1 MIRKLIKRPVA
12 VSMVLFAVAVLGAVS
27 IKLIP
32 VSLMPDVDIPQITVQ
47 VKVEGSS
54 AREIDQY
61 LQSLRRELM
70 QIPSLTDIRSQSE
83 SGVGIIRLSFEYGTD
98 IDFTFVDVNERID
111 RSLSSLP
118 DGTERPKAIKS
129 SATDIPAFFV
139 NMTVDDSSRVMEM
152 SRLAAN
158 VISKRIEQIPE
169 VAMVDLSGLVFPELL
184 IIPDNEKLTAI
195 GATPAMLAN
204 AIESNNIQL
213 GNISIRDGQ
222 YHWNV
227 RFQSE
232 LTSKEDIEKIRINI
246 GGRIYLFEEL
256 ADIIE
261 QPGADNCLIRSDG
274 DRAVSMAIIKQSDAR
289 MNTLREALYDRIERF
304 EKDYPGVQFTIT
316 RDQTE
321 LLRYTIE
328 NLEQN
333 LLAGIILAS
342 IVILLFMR
350 NFRFSLLIIP
360 TIIVSLLTSM
370 LALYL
375 IGISINIISLAG
387 LILSV
392 GMMVDNSIIVID
404 NITQRW
410 ERGDTLEDAV
420 AIGSGEV
427 FAPMLSSILTN
438 CAVFVPLV
446 FLSGIAGEIF
456 FDQAVAITVGL
467 FASLLFAVLVVP
479 VYYYALYRRRGMK
492 MDNKYLS
499 RIAKYIELGPAYEKA
514 LKWTFRHAGIVMTL
528 MIVSIPLSG
537 VLFMVLDKSTF
548 PPVTKS
554 DILLNIDWNSPLTIE
569 ENDLRSRNLVA
580 ALSPHTAQS
589 TQMSGTQQFLMPH
602 TRDMSKSEAQIY
614 LMARTPA
621 GLDSIISET
630 AEYMKTQHHTAAFS
644 FSDAGNL
651 FTLMFSD
658 DASKLTVQI
667 SGRDG
672 KTPEPDKLNTIIDEI
687 CEAVPGV
694 DHSPIRWQEQVML
707 TVDVE
712 KMALYNISYSEV
724 MSTLRKFTRED
735 HIFSIA
741 TGDYSIPVVM
751 GDSHSSS
758 HLLSGS
764 VRNRDG
770 ADIPLSNFIT
780 ESRSRD
786 LKTIVSGMSGN
797 FYPLELDIPDDVVPE
812 VMEASRELSVEDGT
826 FDVAFSGSYF
836 SSRETINELI
846 LIAIVS
852 ILLLY
857 FILAAQFE
865 SLIQPMIILSEIVV
879 DIFGA
884 LLLLWI
890 CGAGINAMSM
900 IGIVVMSGIVIND
913 SILKVDTINRL
924 RKENGYSLLRAIM
937 TGGSRRLNPILMT
950 TLTTVLAMVP
960 FLTKGDMGSDLQF
973 PLSIVMIGGMMVGLI
988 VSIFGIPLIYYF
1000 IYRKSDKARRR

>member
-54 AREIDQY
+54 AREMDEY
-61 LQSLRRELM
+61 LQPLRRQLM

-83 SGVGIIRLSFEYGTD
+83 SGVGIIRLSFDYGAD
-98 IDFTFVDVNERID
+98 IDFIFVEVNERID
-111 RSLSSLP
+111 RALSSLP
-118 DGTERPKAIKS
+118 EGAERPKALKS

-139 NMTVDDSSRVMEM
+139 NMTVRDTSRTMEL
-152 SRLAAN
+152 SRLASS

-169 VAMVDLSGLVFPELL
+169 VAMVDLSGLVFPEIL
-184 IIPDNEKLTAI
+184 IIPDIERLTAI
-195 GATPAMLAN
+195 GVTPERLSE
-204 AIESNNIQL
+204 AIEANNIRL
-213 GNISIRDGQ
+213 GNLSIRDGQ
-222 YHWNV
+222 YHWNI
-227 RFQSE
+227 RFNSE
-232 LTSKEDIEKIRINI
+232 INSKDDIENIRLNI
-246 GGRIYLFEEL
+246 GGRVYLFSDL
-256 ADIIE
+256 AEVIE
-261 QPGADNCLIRSDG
+261 QPASEDCLIRSDG
-274 DRAVSMAIIKQSDAR
+274 SRAVSMAIIKQSDAR
-289 MNTLREALYDRIERF
+289 MNTLQDELNGRIEEFR
-304 EKDYPGVQFTIT
+304 EDYPGVEFTVT

-333 LLAGIILAS
+333 LYAGIILAS

-370 LALYL
+370 LALFL
-375 IGISINIISLAG
+375 MGISINIISLAG

-410 ERGDTLEDAV
+410 ERGDNLEDAV

-467 FASLLFAVLVVP
+467 FSSLLFAVLVVP
-479 VYYYALYRRRGMK
+479 VYYYAMYRRRGRK
-492 MDNKYLS
+492 VDNKYLA
-499 RIAKYIELGPAYEKA
+499 RIDRFLELGPSYEKA
-514 LKWTFRHAGIVMTL
+514 LKWTFRHQGTVLTL
-528 MIVSIPLSG
+528 MAVSIPLS
-537 VLFMVLDKSTF
+537 VLLFMELDKSTF

-554 DILLNIDWNSPLTIE
+554 DIILNVDWNRPVTIA
-569 ENDLRSRNLVA
+569 ENDRRSTALVEA
-580 ALSPHTAQS
+580 VQPHTAQV
-589 TQMSGTQQFLMPH
+589 TQMCGTQQFLMPH
-602 TRDMSKSEAQIY
+602 TRDMSQSEAQIY
-614 LMARTPA
+614 FKARTA
-621 GLDSIISET
+621 EGLDSLMNG
-630 AEYMKTQHHTAAFS
+630 AAAFLREHYPDAS
-644 FSDAGNL
+644 FNFTDAGNL
-651 FTLMFSD
+651 FTLMFSSD
-658 DASKLTVQI
+658 GSKLTVQI

-672 KTPEPDKLNTIIDEI
+672 RTPEPDRLNSILADIG
-687 CEAVPGV
+687 EAAPDVYI
-694 DHSPIRWQEQVML
+694 SPISWQEQIML
-707 TVDVE
+707 VLDIE
-712 KMALYNISYSEV
+712 KMSLYGISYSDV
-724 MSTLRKFTRED
+724 LSTLRKRTRED
-735 HIFSIA
+735 NIFSIT
-741 TGDYSIPVVM
+741 TGDYSIPVVV
-751 GDSHSSS
+751 GDRDRSPD
-758 HLLSGS
+758 LLNGS

-770 ADIPLSNFIT
+770 ADIPLSAFIT
-780 ESRSRD
+780 EGRSRD

-797 FYPLELDIPDDVVPE
+797 FYPLELDIPDSEVPG
-812 VMEASRELSVEDGT
+812 VMATARELSVEDGT
-826 FDVAFSGSYF
+826 WDVAFSGSYF
-836 SSRETINELI
+836 SSRETIRELMM
-846 LIAIVS
+846 IAVVA

-857 FILAAQFE
+857 LILAAQFE
-865 SLIQPMIILSEIVV
+865 SIIQPLIILSEIVV

-890 CGAGINAMSM
+890 CGGGINAMSM

-924 RKENGYSLLRAIM
+924 RKENGYGLLRAIM

-960 FLTKGDMGSDLQF
+960 FLTRGDMGSDLQY
-973 PLSIVMIGGMMVGLI
+973 PMSIVMIGGMIVGLI
-988 VSIFGIPLIYYF
+988 VSIFGIPLIYYR
-1000 IYRKSDKARRR
+1000 IYRKKSR

>member
-54 AREIDQY
+54 AREMDEY
-61 LQSLRRELM
+61 LQPLRRQLM

-83 SGVGIIRLSFEYGTD
+83 SGVGIIRLSFDYGAD
-98 IDFTFVDVNERID
+98 IDFIFVEVNERID
-111 RSLSSLP
+111 RALSSLP
-118 DGTERPKAIKS
+118 EGAERPKALKS

-139 NMTVDDSSRVMEM
+139 NMTVRDTSRTMEL
-152 SRLAAN
+152 SRLASS

-169 VAMVDLSGLVFPELL
+169 VAMVDLSGLVFPEIL
-184 IIPDNEKLTAI
+184 IIPDIERLTAI
-195 GATPAMLAN
+195 GVTPERLSE
-204 AIESNNIQL
+204 AIEANNIRL
-213 GNISIRDGQ
+213 GNLSIRDGQ
-222 YHWNV
+222 YHWNI
-227 RFQSE
+227 RFNSE
-232 LTSKEDIEKIRINI
+232 INSKDDIENIRLNI
-246 GGRIYLFEEL
+246 GGRVYLFSDL
-256 ADIIE
+256 AEVIE
-261 QPGADNCLIRSDG
+261 QPASEDCLIRSDG
-274 DRAVSMAIIKQSDAR
+274 SRAVSMAIIKQSDAR
-289 MNTLREALYDRIERF
+289 MNTLQDELNGRIEEFR
-304 EKDYPGVQFTIT
+304 EDYPGVEFTVT

-333 LLAGIILAS
+333 LYAGIILAS

-370 LALYL
+370 LALFL
-375 IGISINIISLAG
+375 MGISINIISLAG

-410 ERGDTLEDAV
+410 ERGDNLEDAV

-467 FASLLFAVLVVP
+467 FSSLLFAVLVVP
-479 VYYYALYRRRGMK
+479 VYYYAMYRRRGRK
-492 MDNKYLS
+492 VDNKYLA
-499 RIAKYIELGPAYEKA
+499 RIDRFLELGPSYEKA
-514 LKWTFRHAGIVMTL
+514 LKWTFRHQGIVLTL
-528 MIVSIPLSG
+528 MAVSVPLS
-537 VLFMVLDKSTF
+537 VLLFMELDKSTF

-554 DILLNIDWNSPLTIE
+554 DIILNVDWNRPVTIA
-569 ENDLRSRNLVA
+569 ENDRRSTALVEA
-580 ALSPHTAQS
+580 VQPHTAQV
-589 TQMSGTQQFLMPH
+589 TQMCGTQQFLMPH
-602 TRDMSKSEAQIY
+602 TRDMSQSEAQIY
-614 LMARTPA
+614 FKARTA
-621 GLDSIISET
+621 EGLDSLMNG
-630 AEYMKTQHHTAAFS
+630 AAAFLRERYPDAS
-644 FSDAGNL
+644 FNFTDAGNL
-651 FTLMFSD
+651 FTLMFSSD
-658 DASKLTVQI
+658 GSKLTVQI

-672 KTPEPDKLNTIIDEI
+672 RTPEPDRLNSILADIG
-687 CEAVPGV
+687 EAAPDVYI
-694 DHSPIRWQEQVML
+694 SPISWQEQIML
-707 TVDVE
+707 VLDIE
-712 KMALYNISYSEV
+712 KMSLYGISYSDV
-724 MSTLRKFTRED
+724 LSTLRKRTRED
-735 HIFSIA
+735 NIFSIT
-741 TGDYSIPVVM
+741 TGDYSIPVVV
-751 GDSHSSS
+751 GDRDRSPD
-758 HLLSGS
+758 LLNGS

-770 ADIPLSNFIT
+770 ADIPLSAFIT
-780 ESRSRD
+780 EGRSRD

-797 FYPLELDIPDDVVPE
+797 FYPLELDLPDSEVPG
-812 VMEASRELSVEDGT
+812 VMATARELSVEDGT
-826 FDVAFSGSYF
+826 WDVAFSGSYF
-836 SSRETINELI
+836 SSRETIRELMM
-846 LIAIVS
+846 IAVVA

-857 FILAAQFE
+857 LILAAQFE
-865 SLIQPMIILSEIVV
+865 SIIQPLIILSEIVV

-890 CGAGINAMSM
+890 CGGGINAMSM

-924 RKENGYSLLRAIM
+924 RKENGYGLLRAIM

-960 FLTKGDMGSDLQF
+960 FLTRGDMGSDLQY
-973 PLSIVMIGGMMVGLI
+973 PMSIVMIGGMIVGLI
-988 VSIFGIPLIYYF
+988 VSIFGIPLIYYR
-1000 IYRKSDKARRR
+1000 IYRKKSR

>member
-27 IKLIP
+27 LKLIP

-54 AREIDQY
+54 AREMDEY
-61 LQSLRRELM
+61 LQPLRRQLM

-83 SGVGIIRLSFEYGTD
+83 SGVGIIRLSFDYGAD
-98 IDFTFVDVNERID
+98 IDFIFVEVNERID
-111 RSLSSLP
+111 RALSSLP
-118 DGTERPKAIKS
+118 EGAERPKALKS

-139 NMTVDDSSRVMEM
+139 NMTVRDTSRTMEL
-152 SRLAAN
+152 SRLASS

-169 VAMVDLSGLVFPELL
+169 VAMVDLSGLVFPEIL
-184 IIPDNEKLTAI
+184 IIPDIERLTAI
-195 GATPAMLAN
+195 GVTPERLSE
-204 AIESNNIQL
+204 AIEANNIRL
-213 GNISIRDGQ
+213 GNLSIRDGQ
-222 YHWNV
+222 YHWNI
-227 RFQSE
+227 RFNSE
-232 LTSKEDIEKIRINI
+232 INSKDDIENIRLNI
-246 GGRIYLFEEL
+246 GGRVYLFSDL
-256 ADIIE
+256 AEVIE
-261 QPGADNCLIRSDG
+261 QPASEDCLIRSDG
-274 DRAVSMAIIKQSDAR
+274 SRAVSMAIIKQSDAR
-289 MNTLREALYDRIERF
+289 MNTLQDELNGRIEEFR
-304 EKDYPGVQFTIT
+304 EDYPGVEFTVT

-333 LLAGIILAS
+333 LYAGIILAS

-370 LALYL
+370 LALFL
-375 IGISINIISLAG
+375 MGISINIISLAG

-410 ERGDTLEDAV
+410 ERGDNLEDAV

-467 FASLLFAVLVVP
+467 FSSLLFAVLVVP
-479 VYYYALYRRRGMK
+479 VYYYAMYRRRGRK
-492 MDNKYLS
+492 MDNKYLA
-499 RIAKYIELGPAYEKA
+499 RIDRFLELGPSYEKA
-514 LKWTFRHAGIVMTL
+514 LKWTFRHQGIVLTL
-528 MIVSIPLSG
+528 MAVSVPLS
-537 VLFMVLDKSTF
+537 VLLFMELDKSTF

-554 DILLNIDWNSPLTIE
+554 DIILNVDWNRPVTIA
-569 ENDLRSRNLVA
+569 ENDRRSTALVE
-580 ALSPHTAQS
+580 SVQPHTAQV
-589 TQMSGTQQFLMPH
+589 TQMCGTQQFLMPH
-602 TRDMSKSEAQIY
+602 TRDMSQSEAQIY
-614 LMARTPA
+614 FKARTA
-621 GLDSIISET
+621 EGLDSLMNG
-630 AEYMKTQHHTAAFS
+630 AAAFLREHYPDAS
-644 FSDAGNL
+644 FNFTDAGNL
-651 FTLMFSD
+651 FTLMFSSD
-658 DASKLTVQI
+658 GSKLTVQI

-672 KTPEPDKLNTIIDEI
+672 RTPEPDRLNSILADIG
-687 CEAVPGV
+687 EAAPDVYI
-694 DHSPIRWQEQVML
+694 SPISWQEQIML
-707 TVDVE
+707 VLDIE
-712 KMALYNISYSEV
+712 KMSLYGISYSDV
-724 MSTLRKFTRED
+724 LSTLRKRTRED
-735 HIFSIA
+735 NIFSIT
-741 TGDYSIPVVM
+741 TGDYSIPVVV
-751 GDSHSSS
+751 GDRDRSPD
-758 HLLSGS
+758 LLNGS

-770 ADIPLSNFIT
+770 ADIPLSSFIT
-780 ESRSRD
+780 EGRSRD

-797 FYPLELDIPDDVVPE
+797 FYPLELDIPDSEVPG
-812 VMEASRELSVEDGT
+812 VMATARELSVEDGT
-826 FDVAFSGSYF
+826 WDVAFSGSYF
-836 SSRETINELI
+836 SSRETIRELMM
-846 LIAIVS
+846 IAVVA

-857 FILAAQFE
+857 LILAAQFE
-865 SLIQPMIILSEIVV
+865 SIIQPLIILSEIVV

-890 CGAGINAMSM
+890 CGGGINAMSM

-924 RKENGYSLLRAIM
+924 RKENGYGLLRAIM

-960 FLTKGDMGSDLQF
+960 FLTRGDMGSDLQY
-973 PLSIVMIGGMMVGLI
+973 PMSIVMIGGMIVGLI
-988 VSIFGIPLIYYF
+988 VSIFGIPLIYYR
-1000 IYRKSDKARRR
+1000 IYRKKSR

>member
-54 AREIDQY
+54 AREMDEY
-61 LQSLRRELM
+61 LQPLRRQLM

-83 SGVGIIRLSFEYGTD
+83 SGVGIIRLSFDYGAD
-98 IDFTFVDVNERID
+98 IDFIFVEVNERID
-111 RSLSSLP
+111 RAMSSLP
-118 DGTERPKAIKS
+118 EGAERPKALKS

-139 NMTVDDSSRVMEM
+139 NMTVRDTSRTMEL
-152 SRLAAN
+152 SRLASS

-169 VAMVDLSGLVFPELL
+169 VAMVDLSGLVFPEIL
-184 IIPDNEKLTAI
+184 IIPDIDRLTAI
-195 GATPAMLAN
+195 GVTPERLSE
-204 AIESNNIQL
+204 AIEANNIRL
-213 GNISIRDGQ
+213 GNLSIRDGQ
-222 YHWNV
+222 YHWNI
-227 RFQSE
+227 RFNSE
-232 LTSKEDIEKIRINI
+232 INSKDDIENIRLNI
-246 GGRIYLFEEL
+246 GGRVYRFSEL
-256 ADIIE
+256 AEVIE
-261 QPGADNCLIRSDG
+261 QPASEDCLIRSDG
-274 DRAVSMAIIKQSDAR
+274 SRAVSMAIIKQSDAR
-289 MNTLREALYDRIERF
+289 MNTLQDELNDRIEEFRD
-304 EKDYPGVQFTIT
+304 DYPGVEFTVT

-333 LLAGIILAS
+333 LYAGIILAS

-360 TIIVSLLTSM
+360 TIVVSLLTSM
-370 LALYL
+370 LALFL
-375 IGISINIISLAG
+375 MGISINIISLAG

-467 FASLLFAVLVVP
+467 FSSLLFAVLVVP
-479 VYYYALYRRRGMK
+479 VYYYAMYRRRGRK
-492 MDNKYLS
+492 MDNKYLA
-499 RIAKYIELGPAYEKA
+499 RIDRFLELGPSYEKA
-514 LKWTFRHAGIVMTL
+514 LKWTFRHQGIVLTL
-528 MIVSIPLSG
+528 MAVSIPLS
-537 VLFMVLDKSTF
+537 VLLFMELDKSTF

-554 DILLNIDWNSPLTIE
+554 DIVLNVDWNRPVTIT
-569 ENDLRSRNLVA
+569 ENDRRSTTLVEA
-580 ALSPHTAQS
+580 VKPHTAQV
-589 TQMSGTQQFLMPH
+589 TQMCGTQQFLMPH
-602 TRDMSKSEAQIY
+602 TRDMSQSEAQIY
-614 LMARTPA
+614 FRAHTA
-621 GLDSIISET
+621 EGLDSLMNE
-630 AEYMKTQHHTAAFS
+630 AAAFLKEHYPDAS
-644 FSDAGNL
+644 FNFTDAGNL
-651 FTLMFSD
+651 FTLMFSSD
-658 DASKLTVQI
+658 GSKLTVQI

-672 KTPEPDKLNTIIDEI
+672 RTPEPDRLNTILSEI
-687 CEAVPGV
+687 SEAAPDVYI
-694 DHSPIRWQEQVML
+694 SPVSWQEQIML
-707 TVDVE
+707 VLDIE
-712 KMALYNISYSEV
+712 KMSLYNISYSEV
-724 MSTLRKFTRED
+724 LSTLRKRTRED
-735 HIFSIA
+735 NIFSIT
-741 TGDYSIPVVM
+741 TGDYSIPVVV
-751 GDSHSSS
+751 GDENRSAD
-758 HLLSGS
+758 LLSGS
-764 VRNRDG
+764 IRNQDG
-770 ADIPLSNFIT
+770 ADIPLNAFIT
-780 ESRSRD
+780 EGRSRD

-797 FYPLELDIPDDVVPE
+797 FYPLELDIPDSQVPE
-812 VMEASRELSVEDGT
+812 VMAAARDISIEDGT
-826 FDVAFSGSYF
+826 WDVAFSGSYF
-836 SSRETINELI
+836 SSRETIRELMM
-846 LIAIVS
+846 IAVVA

-857 FILAAQFE
+857 LILAAQFE
-865 SLIQPMIILSEIVV
+865 SIIQPLIILSEIVV

-890 CGAGINAMSM
+890 CGGGINAMSM

-924 RKENGYSLLRAIM
+924 RKENGYGLLRAIM

-960 FLTKGDMGSDLQF
+960 FLTRGDMGSDLQY
-973 PLSIVMIGGMMVGLI
+973 PMSIVMIGGMIIGLI
-988 VSIFGIPLIYYF
+988 VSIFGIPLIYYR
-1000 IYRKSDKARRR
+1000 IYRKKRR

>member
-54 AREIDQY
+54 AREMDEY
-61 LQSLRRELM
+61 LQPLRRQLM

-83 SGVGIIRLSFEYGTD
+83 SGVGIIRLSFDYGAD
-98 IDFTFVDVNERID
+98 IDFIFVEVNERID
-111 RSLSSLP
+111 RAMSSLP
-118 DGTERPKAIKS
+118 EGAERPKALKS

-139 NMTVDDSSRVMEM
+139 NMTVRDTSRTMEL
-152 SRLAAN
+152 SRLASS

-169 VAMVDLSGLVFPELL
+169 VAMVDLSGLVFPEIL
-184 IIPDNEKLTAI
+184 IIPDIDRLTAI
-195 GATPAMLAN
+195 GVTPERLSE
-204 AIESNNIQL
+204 AIEANNIRL
-213 GNISIRDGQ
+213 GNLSIRDGQ
-222 YHWNV
+222 YHWNI
-227 RFQSE
+227 RFNSE
-232 LTSKEDIEKIRINI
+232 INSKDDIENIRLNI
-246 GGRIYLFEEL
+246 GGRVYRFSEL
-256 ADIIE
+256 AEVIE
-261 QPGADNCLIRSDG
+261 QPASEDCLIRSDG
-274 DRAVSMAIIKQSDAR
+274 SRAVSMAIIKQSDAR
-289 MNTLREALYDRIERF
+289 MNTLQDELNGRIEEFR
-304 EKDYPGVQFTIT
+304 EDYPGVEFTVT

-333 LLAGIILAS
+333 LYAGIILAS

-360 TIIVSLLTSM
+360 TIVVSLLTSM
-370 LALYL
+370 LALFL
-375 IGISINIISLAG
+375 MGISINIISLAG

-467 FASLLFAVLVVP
+467 FSSLLFAVLVVP
-479 VYYYALYRRRGMK
+479 VYYYAMYRRRGRK
-492 MDNKYLS
+492 MDNKYLA
-499 RIAKYIELGPAYEKA
+499 RIDRFLELGPSYEKA
-514 LKWTFRHAGIVMTL
+514 LKWTFRHQGIVLTL
-528 MIVSIPLSG
+528 MAVSIPLS
-537 VLFMVLDKSTF
+537 VLLFMELDKSTF

-554 DILLNIDWNSPLTIE
+554 DIVLNVDWNRPVTIT
-569 ENDLRSRNLVA
+569 ENDRRSTTLVEA
-580 ALSPHTAQS
+580 VKPHTAQV
-589 TQMSGTQQFLMPH
+589 TQMCGTQQFLMPH
-602 TRDMSKSEAQIY
+602 TRDMSQSEAQIY
-614 LMARTPA
+614 FRAHTA
-621 GLDSIISET
+621 EGLDSLMNE
-630 AEYMKTQHHTAAFS
+630 AAAFLREHYPDAS
-644 FSDAGNL
+644 FNFTDAGNL
-651 FTLMFSD
+651 FTLMFSSD
-658 DASKLTVQI
+658 GSKLTVQI

-672 KTPEPDKLNTIIDEI
+672 RTPEPDRLNTILSEI
-687 CEAVPGV
+687 SEAAPDVYI
-694 DHSPIRWQEQVML
+694 SPVSWQEQIML
-707 TVDVE
+707 VLDIE
-712 KMALYNISYSEV
+712 KMSLYNISYSEV
-724 MSTLRKFTRED
+724 LSTLRKRTRED
-735 HIFSIA
+735 NIFSIT
-741 TGDYSIPVVM
+741 TGDYSIPVVV
-751 GDSHSSS
+751 GDENRSAD
-758 HLLSGS
+758 LLSGS
-764 VRNRDG
+764 IRNQDG
-770 ADIPLSNFIT
+770 ADIPLSAFIT
-780 ESRSRD
+780 EGRSRD

-797 FYPLELDIPDDVVPE
+797 FYPLELDIPDSQVPE
-812 VMEASRELSVEDGT
+812 VMAAARDISIEDGT
-826 FDVAFSGSYF
+826 WDVAFSGSYF
-836 SSRETINELI
+836 SSRETIRELMM
-846 LIAIVS
+846 IAVVA

-857 FILAAQFE
+857 LILAAQFE
-865 SLIQPMIILSEIVV
+865 SIIQPLIILSEIVV

-890 CGAGINAMSM
+890 CGGGINAMSM

-924 RKENGYSLLRAIM
+924 RKENGYGLLRAIM

-960 FLTKGDMGSDLQF
+960 FLTRGDMGSDLQY
-973 PLSIVMIGGMMVGLI
+973 PMSIVMIGGMIIGLI
-988 VSIFGIPLIYYF
+988 VSIFGIPLIYYR
-1000 IYRKSDKARRR
+1000 IYRKKRR

>member
-54 AREIDQY
+54 AREMDEY
-61 LQSLRRELM
+61 LQPLRRQLM

-83 SGVGIIRLSFEYGTD
+83 SGVGIIRLSFDYGAD
-98 IDFTFVDVNERID
+98 IDFIFVEVNERID
-111 RSLSSLP
+111 RALSSLP
-118 DGTERPKAIKS
+118 EGAERPKALKS

-139 NMTVDDSSRVMEM
+139 NMTVRDTSRTMEL
-152 SRLAAN
+152 SRLASS

-169 VAMVDLSGLVFPELL
+169 VAMVDLSGLVFPEIL
-184 IIPDNEKLTAI
+184 IIPDIERLTAI
-195 GATPAMLAN
+195 GVTPERLSE
-204 AIESNNIQL
+204 AIEANNIRL
-213 GNISIRDGQ
+213 GNLSIRDGQ
-222 YHWNV
+222 YHWNI
-227 RFQSE
+227 RFNSE
-232 LTSKEDIEKIRINI
+232 INSKDDIENIRLNI
-246 GGRIYLFEEL
+246 GGRVYLFSDL
-256 ADIIE
+256 AEVIE
-261 QPGADNCLIRSDG
+261 QPASEDCLIRSDG
-274 DRAVSMAIIKQSDAR
+274 SRAVSMAIIKQSDAR
-289 MNTLREALYDRIERF
+289 MNTLQDELNGRIEEFR
-304 EKDYPGVQFTIT
+304 EDYPGVEFTVT

-333 LLAGIILAS
+333 LYAGIILAS

-370 LALYL
+370 LALFL
-375 IGISINIISLAG
+375 MGISINIISLAG

-410 ERGDTLEDAV
+410 ERGDNLEDAV

-467 FASLLFAVLVVP
+467 FSSLLFAVLVVP
-479 VYYYALYRRRGMK
+479 VYYYAMYRRRGRK
-492 MDNKYLS
+492 MDNKYLA
-499 RIAKYIELGPAYEKA
+499 RIDRFLEMGPSYEKA
-514 LKWTFRHAGIVMTL
+514 LKWTFRHQGIVLTL
-528 MIVSIPLSG
+528 MAVSVPLS
-537 VLFMVLDKSTF
+537 VLLFMELDKSTF

-554 DILLNIDWNSPLTIE
+554 DIILNVDWNRPVTIA
-569 ENDLRSRNLVA
+569 ENDRRSTALVE
-580 ALSPHTAQS
+580 SVQPHTAQV
-589 TQMSGTQQFLMPH
+589 TQMCGTQQFLMPH
-602 TRDMSKSEAQIY
+602 TRDMSQSEAQIY
-614 LMARTPA
+614 FKARTA
-621 GLDSIISET
+621 EGLDSLMNG
-630 AEYMKTQHHTAAFS
+630 AAAFLREHYPDAS
-644 FSDAGNL
+644 FNFTDAGNL
-651 FTLMFSD
+651 FTLMFSSD
-658 DASKLTVQI
+658 GSKLTVQI

-672 KTPEPDKLNTIIDEI
+672 RTPEPDRLNSILADIG
-687 CEAVPGV
+687 EAAPDVYI
-694 DHSPIRWQEQVML
+694 SPISWQEQIML
-707 TVDVE
+707 VLDIE
-712 KMALYNISYSEV
+712 KMSLYGISYSDV
-724 MSTLRKFTRED
+724 LSTLRKRTRED
-735 HIFSIA
+735 NIFSIT
-741 TGDYSIPVVM
+741 TGDYSIPVVV
-751 GDSHSSS
+751 GDRDRSPD
-758 HLLSGS
+758 LLNGS

-770 ADIPLSNFIT
+770 ADIPLSSFIT
-780 ESRSRD
+780 EGRSRD

-797 FYPLELDIPDDVVPE
+797 FYPLELDIPDSEVPG
-812 VMEASRELSVEDGT
+812 VMATARELSVEDGT
-826 FDVAFSGSYF
+826 WDVAFSGSYF
-836 SSRETINELI
+836 SSRETIRELMM
-846 LIAIVS
+846 IAVVA

-857 FILAAQFE
+857 LILAAQFE
-865 SLIQPMIILSEIVV
+865 SIIQPLIILSEIVV

-890 CGAGINAMSM
+890 CGGGINAMSM

-924 RKENGYSLLRAIM
+924 RKENGYGLLRAIM

-960 FLTKGDMGSDLQF
+960 FLTRGDMGSDLQY
-973 PLSIVMIGGMMVGLI
+973 PMSIVMIGGMIVGLI
-988 VSIFGIPLIYYF
+988 VSIFGIPLIYYR
-1000 IYRKSDKARRR
+1000 IYRKKSR

>member
-54 AREIDQY
+54 AREMDEY
-61 LQSLRRELM
+61 LQPLRRQLM

-83 SGVGIIRLSFEYGTD
+83 SGVGIIRLSFDYGAD
-98 IDFTFVDVNERID
+98 IDFIFVEVNERID
-111 RSLSSLP
+111 RALSSLP
-118 DGTERPKAIKS
+118 EGAERPKALKS

-139 NMTVDDSSRVMEM
+139 NMTVRDTSRTMEL
-152 SRLAAN
+152 SRLASS

-169 VAMVDLSGLVFPELL
+169 VAMVDLSGLVFPEIL
-184 IIPDNEKLTAI
+184 IIPDIERLTAI
-195 GATPAMLAN
+195 GVTPERLSE
-204 AIESNNIQL
+204 AIEANNIRL
-213 GNISIRDGQ
+213 GNLSIRDGQ
-222 YHWNV
+222 YHWNI
-227 RFQSE
+227 RFNSE
-232 LTSKEDIEKIRINI
+232 INSKDDIENIRLNI
-246 GGRIYLFEEL
+246 GGRVYLFSDL
-256 ADIIE
+256 AEVIE
-261 QPGADNCLIRSDG
+261 QPASEDCLIRSDG
-274 DRAVSMAIIKQSDAR
+274 SRAVSMAIIKQSDAR
-289 MNTLREALYDRIERF
+289 MNTLQDELNGRIEEFR
-304 EKDYPGVQFTIT
+304 EDYPGVEFTVT

-333 LLAGIILAS
+333 LYAGIILAS

-370 LALYL
+370 LALFL
-375 IGISINIISLAG
+375 MGISINIISLAG

-410 ERGDTLEDAV
+410 ERGDNLEDAV

-467 FASLLFAVLVVP
+467 FSSLLFAVLVVP
-479 VYYYALYRRRGMK
+479 VYYYAMYRRRGRK
-492 MDNKYLS
+492 VDNKYLA
-499 RIAKYIELGPAYEKA
+499 RIDRFLELGPSYEKA
-514 LKWTFRHAGIVMTL
+514 LKWTFRHQGIVLTL
-528 MIVSIPLSG
+528 MAVSIPLS
-537 VLFMVLDKSTF
+537 VLLFMELDKSTF

-554 DILLNIDWNSPLTIE
+554 DIILNVDWNRPVTIA
-569 ENDLRSRNLVA
+569 ENDRRSTALVE
-580 ALSPHTAQS
+580 SVQPHTAQV
-589 TQMSGTQQFLMPH
+589 TQMCGTQQFLMPH
-602 TRDMSKSEAQIY
+602 TRDMSQSEAQIY
-614 LMARTPA
+614 FKARTA
-621 GLDSIISET
+621 EGLDSLMNG
-630 AEYMKTQHHTAAFS
+630 AAAFLREHYPDAS
-644 FSDAGNL
+644 FNFTDAGNL
-651 FTLMFSD
+651 FTLMFSSD
-658 DASKLTVQI
+658 GSKLTVQI

-672 KTPEPDKLNTIIDEI
+672 RTPEPDRLNSILADIG
-687 CEAVPGV
+687 EAAPDVYI
-694 DHSPIRWQEQVML
+694 SPISWQEQIML
-707 TVDVE
+707 VLDIE
-712 KMALYNISYSEV
+712 KMSLYGISYSDV
-724 MSTLRKFTRED
+724 LSTLRKRTRED
-735 HIFSIA
+735 NIFSIT
-741 TGDYSIPVVM
+741 TGDYSIPVVV
-751 GDSHSSS
+751 GDRDRSPD
-758 HLLSGS
+758 LLNGS

-770 ADIPLSNFIT
+770 ADIPLNSFIT
-780 ESRSRD
+780 EGRSRD

-797 FYPLELDIPDDVVPE
+797 FYPLELDIPDSEVPG
-812 VMEASRELSVEDGT
+812 VMATARELSIEDGT
-826 FDVAFSGSYF
+826 WDVAFSGSYF
-836 SSRETINELI
+836 SSRETIRELMM
-846 LIAIVS
+846 IAVVA

-857 FILAAQFE
+857 LILAAQFE
-865 SLIQPMIILSEIVV
+865 SIIQPLIILSEIVV

-890 CGAGINAMSM
+890 CGGGINAMSM

-924 RKENGYSLLRAIM
+924 RKENGYGLLRAIM

-960 FLTKGDMGSDLQF
+960 FLTRGDMGSDLQY
-973 PLSIVMIGGMMVGLI
+973 PMSIVMIGGMIVGLI
-988 VSIFGIPLIYYF
+988 VSIFGIPLIYYR
-1000 IYRKSDKARRR
+1000 IYRKKSR

>member
-54 AREIDQY
+54 AREMDEY
-61 LQSLRRELM
+61 LQPLRRQLM

-83 SGVGIIRLSFEYGTD
+83 SGVGIIRLSFDYGAD
-98 IDFTFVDVNERID
+98 IDFIFVEVNERID
-111 RSLSSLP
+111 RALSSLP
-118 DGTERPKAIKS
+118 EGAERPKALKS

-139 NMTVDDSSRVMEM
+139 NMTVRDTSRTMEL
-152 SRLAAN
+152 SRLASS

-169 VAMVDLSGLVFPELL
+169 VAMVDLSGLVFPEIL
-184 IIPDNEKLTAI
+184 IIPDIERLTAI
-195 GATPAMLAN
+195 GVTPERLSE
-204 AIESNNIQL
+204 AIEANNIRL
-213 GNISIRDGQ
+213 GNLSIRDGQ
-222 YHWNV
+222 YHWNI
-227 RFQSE
+227 RFNSE
-232 LTSKEDIEKIRINI
+232 INSKDDIENIRLNI
-246 GGRIYLFEEL
+246 GGRVYLFSDL
-256 ADIIE
+256 AEVIE
-261 QPGADNCLIRSDG
+261 QPASEDCLIRSDG
-274 DRAVSMAIIKQSDAR
+274 SRAVSMAIIKQSDAR
-289 MNTLREALYDRIERF
+289 MNTLQDELNGRIEEFR
-304 EKDYPGVQFTIT
+304 EDYPGVEFTVT

-333 LLAGIILAS
+333 LYAGIILAS

-360 TIIVSLLTSM
+360 TIVVSLLTSM
-370 LALYL
+370 LALFL
-375 IGISINIISLAG
+375 MGISINIISLAG

-467 FASLLFAVLVVP
+467 FSSLLFAVLVVP
-479 VYYYALYRRRGMK
+479 VYYYAMYRRRGRK
-492 MDNKYLS
+492 MDNKYLA
-499 RIAKYIELGPAYEKA
+499 RIDRFLELGPSYEKA
-514 LKWTFRHAGIVMTL
+514 LKWTFRHQGIVLTL
-528 MIVSIPLSG
+528 MAVSIPLS
-537 VLFMVLDKSTF
+537 VLLFMELDKSTF

-554 DILLNIDWNSPLTIE
+554 DIVLNVDWNRPVTIT
-569 ENDLRSRNLVA
+569 ENDRRSTTLVEA
-580 ALSPHTAQS
+580 VKPHTAQV
-589 TQMSGTQQFLMPH
+589 TQMCGTQQFLMPH
-602 TRDMSKSEAQIY
+602 TRDMSQSEAQIY
-614 LMARTPA
+614 FRAHTA
-621 GLDSIISET
+621 EGLDSLMNE
-630 AEYMKTQHHTAAFS
+630 AAAFLREHYPDAS
-644 FSDAGNL
+644 FNFTDAGNL
-651 FTLMFSD
+651 FTLMFSSD
-658 DASKLTVQI
+658 GSKLTVQI

-672 KTPEPDKLNTIIDEI
+672 RTPEPDRLNSILADIG
-687 CEAVPGV
+687 EAAPDVYI
-694 DHSPIRWQEQVML
+694 SPISWQEQIML
-707 TVDVE
+707 VLDIE
-712 KMALYNISYSEV
+712 KMSLYGISYSDV
-724 MSTLRKFTRED
+724 LSTLRKRTRED
-735 HIFSIA
+735 NIFSIT
-741 TGDYSIPVVM
+741 TGDYSIPVVV
-751 GDSHSSS
+751 GDRDRSPD
-758 HLLSGS
+758 LLNGS

-770 ADIPLSNFIT
+770 ADIPLSSFIT
-780 ESRSRD
+780 EGRSRD

-797 FYPLELDIPDDVVPE
+797 FYPLELDIPDSEVPG
-812 VMEASRELSVEDGT
+812 VMATARELSVEDGT
-826 FDVAFSGSYF
+826 WDVAFSGSYF
-836 SSRETINELI
+836 SSRETIRELMM
-846 LIAIVS
+846 IAVVA

-857 FILAAQFE
+857 LILAAQFE
-865 SLIQPMIILSEIVV
+865 SIIQPLIILSEIVV

-890 CGAGINAMSM
+890 CGGGINAMSM

-924 RKENGYSLLRAIM
+924 RKENGYGLLRAIM

-960 FLTKGDMGSDLQF
+960 FLTRGDMGSDLQY
-973 PLSIVMIGGMMVGLI
+973 PMSIVMIGGMIVGLI
-988 VSIFGIPLIYYF
+988 VSIFGIPLIYYR
-1000 IYRKSDKARRR
+1000 IYRKKSR

>member
-54 AREIDQY
+54 AREMDEY
-61 LQSLRRELM
+61 LQPLRRQLM

-83 SGVGIIRLSFEYGTD
+83 SGVGIIRLSFDYGAD
-98 IDFTFVDVNERID
+98 IDFIFVEVNERID
-111 RSLSSLP
+111 RAMSSLP
-118 DGTERPKAIKS
+118 EGAERPKALKS

-139 NMTVDDSSRVMEM
+139 NMTVRDTSRTMEL
-152 SRLAAN
+152 SRLASS

-169 VAMVDLSGLVFPELL
+169 VAMVDLSGLVFPEIL
-184 IIPDNEKLTAI
+184 IIPDIDRLTAI
-195 GATPAMLAN
+195 GVTPERLSE
-204 AIESNNIQL
+204 AIEANNIRL
-213 GNISIRDGQ
+213 GNLSIRDGQ
-222 YHWNV
+222 YHWNI
-227 RFQSE
+227 RFNSE
-232 LTSKEDIEKIRINI
+232 INSKDDIENIRLNI
-246 GGRIYLFEEL
+246 GGRVYRFSEL
-256 ADIIE
+256 AEVIE
-261 QPGADNCLIRSDG
+261 QPASEDCLIRSDG
-274 DRAVSMAIIKQSDAR
+274 SRAVSMAIIKQSDAR
-289 MNTLREALYDRIERF
+289 MNTLQDELNDRIEEFRD
-304 EKDYPGVQFTIT
+304 DYPGVEFTVT

-333 LLAGIILAS
+333 LYAGIILAS

-360 TIIVSLLTSM
+360 TIVVSLLTSM
-370 LALYL
+370 LALFL
-375 IGISINIISLAG
+375 MGISINIISLAG

-467 FASLLFAVLVVP
+467 FSSLLFAVLVVP
-479 VYYYALYRRRGMK
+479 VYYYAMYRRRGRK
-492 MDNKYLS
+492 MDNKYLA
-499 RIAKYIELGPAYEKA
+499 RIDRFLELGPSYEKA
-514 LKWTFRHAGIVMTL
+514 LKWTFRHQGIVLTL
-528 MIVSIPLSG
+528 MAVSIPLS
-537 VLFMVLDKSTF
+537 VLLFMELDKSTF

-554 DILLNIDWNSPLTIE
+554 DIVLNVDWNRPVTIT
-569 ENDLRSRNLVA
+569 ENDRRSTTLVEA
-580 ALSPHTAQS
+580 VKPHTAQV
-589 TQMSGTQQFLMPH
+589 TQMCGTQQFLMPH
-602 TRDMSKSEAQIY
+602 TRDMSQSEAQIY
-614 LMARTPA
+614 FRAHTA
-621 GLDSIISET
+621 EGLDSLMNE
-630 AEYMKTQHHTAAFS
+630 AAAFLREHYPDAS
-644 FSDAGNL
+644 FNFTDAGNL
-651 FTLMFSD
+651 FTLMFSSD
-658 DASKLTVQI
+658 GSKLTVQI

-672 KTPEPDKLNTIIDEI
+672 RTPEPDRLNTILSEI
-687 CEAVPGV
+687 SEAAPDVYI
-694 DHSPIRWQEQVML
+694 SPVSWQEQIML
-707 TVDVE
+707 VLDIE
-712 KMALYNISYSEV
+712 KMSLYNISYSEV
-724 MSTLRKFTRED
+724 LSTLRKRTRED
-735 HIFSIA
+735 NIFSIT
-741 TGDYSIPVVM
+741 TGDYSIPVVV
-751 GDSHSSS
+751 GDENRSAD
-758 HLLSGS
+758 LLSGS
-764 VRNRDG
+764 IRNQDG
-770 ADIPLSNFIT
+770 ADIPLSAFIT
-780 ESRSRD
+780 EGRSRD

-797 FYPLELDIPDDVVPE
+797 FYPLELDIPDSQVPE
-812 VMEASRELSVEDGT
+812 VMAAARNISIEDGT
-826 FDVAFSGSYF
+826 WDVAFSGSYF
-836 SSRETINELI
+836 SSRETIRELMM
-846 LIAIVS
+846 IAVVA

-857 FILAAQFE
+857 LILAAQFE
-865 SLIQPMIILSEIVV
+865 SIIQPLIILSEIVV

-890 CGAGINAMSM
+890 CGGGINAMSM

-924 RKENGYSLLRAIM
+924 RKENGYGLLRAIM

-960 FLTKGDMGSDLQF
+960 FLTRGDMGSDLQY
-973 PLSIVMIGGMMVGLI
+973 PMSIVMIGGMIIGLI
-988 VSIFGIPLIYYF
+988 VSIFGIPLIYYR
-1000 IYRKSDKARRR
+1000 IYRKKRR

>member
-1 MIRKLIKRPVA
+1 M
-12 VSMVLFAVAVLGAVS
+12 
-27 IKLIP
+27 
-32 VSLMPDVDIPQITVQ
+32 
-47 VKVEGSS
+47 
-54 AREIDQY
+54 
-61 LQSLRRELM
+61 
-70 QIPSLTDIRSQSE
+70 
-83 SGVGIIRLSFEYGTD
+83 
-98 IDFTFVDVNERID
+98 
-111 RSLSSLP
+111 
-118 DGTERPKAIKS
+118 
-129 SATDIPAFFV
+129 
-139 NMTVDDSSRVMEM
+139 
-152 SRLAAN
+152 
-158 VISKRIEQIPE
+158 
-169 VAMVDLSGLVFPELL
+169 
-184 IIPDNEKLTAI
+184 
-195 GATPAMLAN
+195 
-204 AIESNNIQL
+204 
-213 GNISIRDGQ
+213 
-222 YHWNV
+222 
-227 RFQSE
+227 
-232 LTSKEDIEKIRINI
+232 
-246 GGRIYLFEEL
+246 
-256 ADIIE
+256 
-261 QPGADNCLIRSDG
+261 
-274 DRAVSMAIIKQSDAR
+274 
-289 MNTLREALYDRIERF
+289 
-304 EKDYPGVQFTIT
+304 
-316 RDQTE
+316 
-321 LLRYTIE
+321 
-328 NLEQN
+328 
-333 LLAGIILAS
+333 
-342 IVILLFMR
+342 
-350 NFRFSLLIIP
+350 
-360 TIIVSLLTSM
+360 
-370 LALYL
+370 
-375 IGISINIISLAG
+375 
-387 LILSV
+387 
-392 GMMVDNSIIVID
+392 
-404 NITQRW
+404 
-410 ERGDTLEDAV
+410 
-420 AIGSGEV
+420 
-427 FAPMLSSILTN
+427 
-438 CAVFVPLV
+438 
-446 FLSGIAGEIF
+446 
-456 FDQAVAITVGL
+456 
-467 FASLLFAVLVVP
+467 
-479 VYYYALYRRRGMK
+479 
-492 MDNKYLS
+492 
-499 RIAKYIELGPAYEKA
+499 
-514 LKWTFRHAGIVMTL
+514 
-528 MIVSIPLSG
+528 
-537 VLFMVLDKSTF
+537 
-548 PPVTKS
+548 TKS
-554 DILLNIDWNSPLTIE
+554 DIILNIDWNSPLTIE

-630 AEYMKTQHHTAAFS
+630 AEYMKAQHPTAAFS

-651 FTLMFSD
+651 FTLM
-658 DASKLTVQI
+658 SKLTVQI

-786 LKTIVSGMSGN
+786 LKTIVSG
-797 FYPLELDIPDDVVPE
+797 LDIPDDIVPE

>member
-54 AREIDQY
+54 AREMDEY
-61 LQSLRRELM
+61 LQPLRRQLM

-83 SGVGIIRLSFEYGTD
+83 SGVGIIRLSFDYGAD
-98 IDFTFVDVNERID
+98 IDFIFVEVNERID
-111 RSLSSLP
+111 RAMSSLP
-118 DGTERPKAIKS
+118 EGAERPKALKS

-139 NMTVDDSSRVMEM
+139 NMTVRDTSRTMEL
-152 SRLAAN
+152 SRLASS

-169 VAMVDLSGLVFPELL
+169 VAMVDLSGLVFPEIL
-184 IIPDNEKLTAI
+184 IIPDIDRLTAI
-195 GATPAMLAN
+195 GVTPERLSE
-204 AIESNNIQL
+204 AIEANNIRL
-213 GNISIRDGQ
+213 GNLSIRDGQ
-222 YHWNV
+222 YHWNI
-227 RFQSE
+227 RFNSE
-232 LTSKEDIEKIRINI
+232 INSKDDIKNIRLNI
-246 GGRIYLFEEL
+246 GGRVYRFSEL
-256 ADIIE
+256 AEVIE
-261 QPGADNCLIRSDG
+261 QPASEDCLIRSDG
-274 DRAVSMAIIKQSDAR
+274 SRAVSMAIIKQSDAR
-289 MNTLREALYDRIERF
+289 MNTLQDELNDRIEEFRD
-304 EKDYPGVQFTIT
+304 DYPGVEFTVT

-333 LLAGIILAS
+333 LYAGIILAS

-360 TIIVSLLTSM
+360 TIVVSLLTSM
-370 LALYL
+370 LALFL
-375 IGISINIISLAG
+375 MGISINIISLAG

-410 ERGDTLEDAV
+410 ERGDSLEDAV

-467 FASLLFAVLVVP
+467 FSSLLFAVLVVP
-479 VYYYALYRRRGMK
+479 VYYYAMYRRRGRK
-492 MDNKYLS
+492 MDNKYLA
-499 RIAKYIELGPAYEKA
+499 RIDRFLELGPSYEKA
-514 LKWTFRHAGIVMTL
+514 LKWTFRHQGIVLTL
-528 MIVSIPLSG
+528 MAVSIPLS
-537 VLFMVLDKSTF
+537 VLLFMELDKSTF

-554 DILLNIDWNSPLTIE
+554 DIVLNVDWNRPVTIT
-569 ENDLRSRNLVA
+569 ENDRRSTTLVEA
-580 ALSPHTAQS
+580 VKPHTAQV
-589 TQMSGTQQFLMPH
+589 TQMCGTQQFLMPH
-602 TRDMSKSEAQIY
+602 TRDMSQSEAQIY
-614 LMARTPA
+614 FRAHTA
-621 GLDSIISET
+621 EGLDSLMNE
-630 AEYMKTQHHTAAFS
+630 AATFLREHYPDAS
-644 FSDAGNL
+644 FNFTDAGNL
-651 FTLMFSD
+651 FTLMFSSD
-658 DASKLTVQI
+658 GSKLTVQI

-672 KTPEPDKLNTIIDEI
+672 RTPEPDRLNTILSEI
-687 CEAVPGV
+687 SEAAPDVYI
-694 DHSPIRWQEQVML
+694 SPVSWQEQIML
-707 TVDVE
+707 VLDIE
-712 KMALYNISYSEV
+712 KMSLYNISYSEV
-724 MSTLRKFTRED
+724 LSTLRKRTRED
-735 HIFSIA
+735 NIFSIT
-741 TGDYSIPVVM
+741 TGDYSIPVVV
-751 GDSHSSS
+751 GDENRSAD
-758 HLLSGS
+758 LLSGS
-764 VRNRDG
+764 IRNQDG
-770 ADIPLSNFIT
+770 ADIPLNAFIT
-780 ESRSRD
+780 EGRSRD

-797 FYPLELDIPDDVVPE
+797 FYPLELDIPDSQVPE
-812 VMEASRELSVEDGT
+812 VMAAARDISIEDGT
-826 FDVAFSGSYF
+826 WDVAFSGSYF
-836 SSRETINELI
+836 SSRETIRELMM
-846 LIAIVS
+846 IAVVA

-857 FILAAQFE
+857 LILAAQFE
-865 SLIQPMIILSEIVV
+865 SIIQPLIILSEIVV

-890 CGAGINAMSM
+890 CGGGINAMSM

-924 RKENGYSLLRAIM
+924 RKENGYGLLRAIM

-960 FLTKGDMGSDLQF
+960 FLTRGDMGSDLQY
-973 PLSIVMIGGMMVGLI
+973 PMSIVMIGGMIIGLI
-988 VSIFGIPLIYYF
+988 VSIFGIPLIYYR
-1000 IYRKSDKARRR
+1000 IYRKKRR

>member
-47 VKVEGSS
+47 VKVDGSS
-54 AREIDQY
+54 AREMDEY
-61 LQSLRRELM
+61 LQPLRRQLM

-83 SGVGIIRLSFEYGTD
+83 SGVGIIRLSFDYGAD
-98 IDFTFVDVNERID
+98 IDFIFVEVNERID
-111 RSLSSLP
+111 RAMSSLP
-118 DGTERPKAIKS
+118 EGAERPKALKS

-139 NMTVDDSSRVMEM
+139 NMTVRDTSRTMEL
-152 SRLAAN
+152 SRLASS

-169 VAMVDLSGLVFPELL
+169 VAMVDLSGLVFPEIL
-184 IIPDNEKLTAI
+184 IIPDIDRLTAI
-195 GATPAMLAN
+195 GVTPERLSE
-204 AIESNNIQL
+204 AIEANNIRL
-213 GNISIRDGQ
+213 GNLSIRDGQ
-222 YHWNV
+222 YHWNI
-227 RFQSE
+227 RFNSE
-232 LTSKEDIEKIRINI
+232 INSKDDIENIRLNI
-246 GGRIYLFEEL
+246 GGRVYRFSEL
-256 ADIIE
+256 AEVIE
-261 QPGADNCLIRSDG
+261 QPASEDCLIRSDG
-274 DRAVSMAIIKQSDAR
+274 SRAVSMAIIKQSDAR
-289 MNTLREALYDRIERF
+289 MNTLQDELNDRIEEFRD
-304 EKDYPGVQFTIT
+304 DYPGVEFTVT

-333 LLAGIILAS
+333 LIAGIILAS

-375 IGISINIISLAG
+375 MGISINIISLAG

-410 ERGDTLEDAV
+410 ERGDSLEDAV

-467 FASLLFAVLVVP
+467 FSSLLFAVLVVP
-479 VYYYALYRRRGMK
+479 VYYYAMYRRRGRK
-492 MDNKYLS
+492 MDNKYLA
-499 RIAKYIELGPAYEKA
+499 RIDRFLELGPSYEKA
-514 LKWTFRHAGIVMTL
+514 LKWTFRHQGIVLTL
-528 MIVSIPLSG
+528 MAVSIPLS
-537 VLFMVLDKSTF
+537 VLLFMELDKSTF

-554 DILLNIDWNSPLTIE
+554 DIVLNVDWNRPVTIT
-569 ENDLRSRNLVA
+569 ENDRRSTTLVEA
-580 ALSPHTAQS
+580 VKPHTAQV
-589 TQMSGTQQFLMPH
+589 TQMCGTQQFLMPH
-602 TRDMSKSEAQIY
+602 TRDMSQSEAQIY
-614 LMARTPA
+614 FRAHTA
-621 GLDSIISET
+621 EGLDSLMNE
-630 AEYMKTQHHTAAFS
+630 AAAFLREHYPDAS
-644 FSDAGNL
+644 FNFTDAGNL
-651 FTLMFSD
+651 FTLMFSSD
-658 DASKLTVQI
+658 GSKLTVQI

-672 KTPEPDKLNTIIDEI
+672 RTPEPDRLNTILSEI
-687 CEAVPGV
+687 SEAAPDVYI
-694 DHSPIRWQEQVML
+694 SPVSWQEQIML
-707 TVDVE
+707 VLDIE
-712 KMALYNISYSEV
+712 KMSLYNISYSEV
-724 MSTLRKFTRED
+724 LSTLRKRTRED
-735 HIFSIA
+735 NIFSIT
-741 TGDYSIPVVM
+741 TGDYSIPVVV
-751 GDSHSSS
+751 GDENRSAD
-758 HLLSGS
+758 LLSGS
-764 VRNRDG
+764 IRNQDG
-770 ADIPLSNFIT
+770 ADIPLNAFIT
-780 ESRSRD
+780 EGRSRD

-797 FYPLELDIPDDVVPE
+797 FYPLELDIPDSQVPE
-812 VMEASRELSVEDGT
+812 VMAAARDISIEDGT
-826 FDVAFSGSYF
+826 WDVAFSGSYF
-836 SSRETINELI
+836 SSRETIRELMM
-846 LIAIVS
+846 IAVVA

-857 FILAAQFE
+857 LILAAQFE
-865 SLIQPMIILSEIVV
+865 SIIQPLIILSEIVV

-890 CGAGINAMSM
+890 CGGGINAMSM

-924 RKENGYSLLRAIM
+924 RKENGYGLLRAIM

-960 FLTKGDMGSDLQF
+960 FLTRGDMGSDLQY
-973 PLSIVMIGGMMVGLI
+973 PMSIVMIGGMIIGLI
-988 VSIFGIPLIYYF
+988 VSIFGIPLIYYR
-1000 IYRKSDKARRR
+1000 IYRKKRR

>member
-47 VKVEGSS
+47 VKVDGSS
-54 AREIDQY
+54 AREMDEY
-61 LQSLRRELM
+61 LQPLRRQLM

-83 SGVGIIRLSFEYGTD
+83 SGVGIIRLSFDYGAD
-98 IDFTFVDVNERID
+98 IDFIFVEVNERID
-111 RSLSSLP
+111 RAMSSLP
-118 DGTERPKAIKS
+118 EGAERPKALKS

-139 NMTVDDSSRVMEM
+139 NMTVRDTSRTMEL
-152 SRLAAN
+152 SRLASS

-169 VAMVDLSGLVFPELL
+169 VAMVDLSGLVFPEIL
-184 IIPDNEKLTAI
+184 IIPDIDRLTAI
-195 GATPAMLAN
+195 GVTPERLSE
-204 AIESNNIQL
+204 AIEANNIRL
-213 GNISIRDGQ
+213 GNLSIRDGQ
-222 YHWNV
+222 YHWNI
-227 RFQSE
+227 RFNSE
-232 LTSKEDIEKIRINI
+232 INSKDDIENIRLNI
-246 GGRIYLFEEL
+246 GGRVYRFSEL
-256 ADIIE
+256 AEVIE
-261 QPGADNCLIRSDG
+261 QPASEDCLIRSDG
-274 DRAVSMAIIKQSDAR
+274 SRAVSMAIIKQSDAR
-289 MNTLREALYDRIERF
+289 MNTLQNELNDRIEEFRD
-304 EKDYPGVQFTIT
+304 DYPGVEFTVT

-333 LLAGIILAS
+333 LYAGIILAS

-360 TIIVSLLTSM
+360 TIVVSLLTSM
-370 LALYL
+370 LALFL
-375 IGISINIISLAG
+375 MGISINIISLAG

-467 FASLLFAVLVVP
+467 FSSLLFAVLVVP
-479 VYYYALYRRRGMK
+479 VYYYAMYRRRGRK
-492 MDNKYLS
+492 MDNKYLA
-499 RIAKYIELGPAYEKA
+499 RIDRFLELGPSYEKA
-514 LKWTFRHAGIVMTL
+514 LKWTFRHQGIVLTL
-528 MIVSIPLSG
+528 MAVSIPLS
-537 VLFMVLDKSTF
+537 VLLFMELDKSTF

-554 DILLNIDWNSPLTIE
+554 DIVLNVDWNRPVTIT
-569 ENDLRSRNLVA
+569 ENDRRSTTLVEA
-580 ALSPHTAQS
+580 VKPHTAQV
-589 TQMSGTQQFLMPH
+589 TQMCGTQQFLMPH
-602 TRDMSKSEAQIY
+602 TRDMSQSEAQIY
-614 LMARTPA
+614 FRAHTA
-621 GLDSIISET
+621 EGLDSLMNE
-630 AEYMKTQHHTAAFS
+630 AAAFLREHYPDAS
-644 FSDAGNL
+644 FNFTDAGNL
-651 FTLMFSD
+651 FTLMFSSD
-658 DASKLTVQI
+658 GSKLTVQI

-672 KTPEPDKLNTIIDEI
+672 RTPEPDRLNTILSEI
-687 CEAVPGV
+687 SEAAPDVYI
-694 DHSPIRWQEQVML
+694 SPVSWQEQIML
-707 TVDVE
+707 VLDIE
-712 KMALYNISYSEV
+712 KMSLYNISYSEV
-724 MSTLRKFTRED
+724 LSTLRKRTRED
-735 HIFSIA
+735 NIFSIT
-741 TGDYSIPVVM
+741 TGGYSIPVVV
-751 GDSHSSS
+751 GDENRSAD
-758 HLLSGS
+758 LLSGS
-764 VRNRDG
+764 IRNQDG
-770 ADIPLSNFIT
+770 ADIPLNAFIT
-780 ESRSRD
+780 EGRSRD

-797 FYPLELDIPDDVVPE
+797 FYPLELDIPDSQVPE
-812 VMEASRELSVEDGT
+812 VMAAARDISIEDGT
-826 FDVAFSGSYF
+826 WDVAFSGSYF
-836 SSRETINELI
+836 SSRETIRELMM
-846 LIAIVS
+846 IAVVA

-857 FILAAQFE
+857 LILAAQFE
-865 SLIQPMIILSEIVV
+865 SIIQPLIILSEIVV

-890 CGAGINAMSM
+890 CGGGINAMSM

-924 RKENGYSLLRAIM
+924 RKENGYGLLRAIM

-960 FLTKGDMGSDLQF
+960 FLTRGDMGSDLQY
-973 PLSIVMIGGMMVGLI
+973 PMSIVMIGGMIIGLI
-988 VSIFGIPLIYYF
+988 VSIFGIPLIYYR
-1000 IYRKSDKARRR
+1000 IYRKKRR

>member
-47 VKVEGSS
+47 VKVDGSS
-54 AREIDQY
+54 AREMDQY
-61 LQSLRRELM
+61 LQGLRRELM

-83 SGVGIIRLSFEYGTD
+83 SGVGIIRMSFEYGTD

-118 DGTERPKAIKS
+118 EGAERPKAIKS
-129 SATDIPAFFV
+129 SATDIPAFFI
-139 NMTVDDSSRVMEM
+139 NMTVADSSRIMEL
-152 SRLAAN
+152 SRLASS

-169 VAMVDLSGLVFPELL
+169 VAMVDLSGLVFPQLL
-184 IIPDNEKLTAI
+184 IIPDNDRLTAI
-195 GATPAMLAN
+195 GISPADLAA
-204 AIESNNIQL
+204 AIESNNVQL
-213 GNISIRDGQ
+213 GNLSIRDGQ

-232 LTSKEDIEKIRINI
+232 LNSKEDIERIRLNVN
-246 GGRIYLFEEL
+246 GRIYLFSEL
-256 ADIIE
+256 AKVIE
-261 QPGADNCLIRSDG
+261 QPGSDNCIIRSDG
-274 DRAVSMAIIKQSDAR
+274 SRAVSMAIIKQSDAR
-289 MNTLREALYDRIERF
+289 MNTLREKLYDRIEEF
-304 EKDYPGVQFTIT
+304 GNDYPGVKFTIT

-333 LLAGIILAS
+333 LVAGIILAS

-370 LALYL
+370 LALYVMGL
-375 IGISINIISLAG
+375 SINIISLAG
-387 LILSV
+387 LIISV

-404 NITQRW
+404 NISQRW
-410 ERGDTLEDAV
+410 ERGESLEDAV

-467 FASLLFAVLVVP
+467 FSSLLFAVLVVP
-479 VYYYALYRRRGMK
+479 VYYYALYRKRGRK
-492 MDNKYLS
+492 MDNRYLAK
-499 RIAKYIELGPAYEKA
+499 IARYTELGPAYEKA
-514 LKWTFRHAGIVMTL
+514 LKWTFRHQKTVIAL
-528 MIVSIPLSG
+528 MAVSIPLS
-537 VLFMVLDKSTF
+537 VLLFMELDKSTF

-554 DILLNIDWNSPLTIE
+554 DIILNIDWNRPLSIE
-569 ENDLRSRNLVA
+569 ENDKRTEALAASLRNHA
-580 ALSPHTAQS
+580 AQT

-602 TRDMSKSEAQIY
+602 TRDMSQSEAQVY
-614 LMARTPA
+614 FLAHSPA
-621 GLDSIISET
+621 GLDSLMEE
-630 AEYMKTQHHTAAFS
+630 AAVYLKTHHPEAAFS

-658 DASKLTVQI
+658 NSAKLTVQI

-672 KTPEPDKLNTIIDEI
+672 KTPPPDKLNSILAAIT
-687 CEAVPGV
+687 EAVPGLEAAPV
-694 DHSPIRWQEQVML
+694 RWQEQVVLML
-707 TVDVE
+707 DVE
-712 KMALYNISYSEV
+712 KMSLYNISYSEV
-724 MSTLRKFTRED
+724 LSTLRKLTRED

-751 GDSHSSS
+751 GDGGDGNG
-758 HLLSGS
+758 LLSGS
-764 VRNRDG
+764 VLNREG
-770 ADIPLSNFIT
+770 TEIPLNTFIT
-780 ESRSRD
+780 EGRSRD
-786 LKTIVSGMSGN
+786 LKTIISGMSGN
-797 FYPLELDIPDDVVPE
+797 YYPLDLNIPDQQVPE
-812 VMEASRELSVEDGT
+812 VIAAARELAVEDGSWDVT
-826 FDVAFSGSYF
+826 FNGSYF
-836 SSRETINELI
+836 SSRDTINELM
-846 LIAIVS
+846 LIAVVS

-865 SLIQPMIILSEIVV
+865 SLIQPLIILSEIVV

-890 CGAGINAMSM
+890 CGGGINAMSM

-924 RKENGYSLLRAIM
+924 RKENGYHLLRAIM

-988 VSIFGIPLIYYF
+988 VSIFGIPLIYYL
-1000 IYRKSDKARRR
+1000 IYKKQDRNR

>member
-54 AREIDQY
+54 AREMDEY
-61 LQSLRRELM
+61 LQPLRRQLM

-83 SGVGIIRLSFEYGTD
+83 SGVGIIRLSFDYGAD
-98 IDFTFVDVNERID
+98 IDFIFVEVNERID
-111 RSLSSLP
+111 RALSSLP
-118 DGTERPKAIKS
+118 EGAERPKALKS

-139 NMTVDDSSRVMEM
+139 NMTVRDTSRTMEL
-152 SRLAAN
+152 SRLASS

-169 VAMVDLSGLVFPELL
+169 VAMVDLSGLVFPEIL
-184 IIPDNEKLTAI
+184 IIPDIERLTAI
-195 GATPAMLAN
+195 GVTPERLSE
-204 AIESNNIQL
+204 AIEANNIRL
-213 GNISIRDGQ
+213 GNLSIRDGQ
-222 YHWNV
+222 YHWNI
-227 RFQSE
+227 RFNSE
-232 LTSKEDIEKIRINI
+232 INSKDDIENIRLNI
-246 GGRIYLFEEL
+246 GGRVYLFSDL
-256 ADIIE
+256 AEVIE
-261 QPGADNCLIRSDG
+261 QPASEDCLIRSDG
-274 DRAVSMAIIKQSDAR
+274 SRAVSMAIIKQSDAR
-289 MNTLREALYDRIERF
+289 MNTLQDELNGRIEEFR
-304 EKDYPGVQFTIT
+304 EDYPGVEFTVT

-333 LLAGIILAS
+333 LYAGIILAS

-370 LALYL
+370 LALFL
-375 IGISINIISLAG
+375 MGISINIISLAG

-410 ERGDTLEDAV
+410 ERGDNLEDAV

-467 FASLLFAVLVVP
+467 FSSLLFAVLVVP
-479 VYYYALYRRRGMK
+479 VYYYAMYRRRGRK
-492 MDNKYLS
+492 VDNKYLA
-499 RIAKYIELGPAYEKA
+499 RIDRFLELGPSYEKA
-514 LKWTFRHAGIVMTL
+514 LKWTFRHQGIVLTL
-528 MIVSIPLSG
+528 MAVSIPLS
-537 VLFMVLDKSTF
+537 VLLFMELDKSTF

-554 DILLNIDWNSPLTIE
+554 DIILNVDWNRPVTIA
-569 ENDLRSRNLVA
+569 ENDRRSTALVE
-580 ALSPHTAQS
+580 SVQPHTAQV
-589 TQMSGTQQFLMPH
+589 TQMCGTQQFLMPH
-602 TRDMSKSEAQIY
+602 TRDMSQSEAQIY
-614 LMARTPA
+614 FKARTA
-621 GLDSIISET
+621 EGLDSLMNG
-630 AEYMKTQHHTAAFS
+630 AAAFLREHYPDAS
-644 FSDAGNL
+644 FNFTDAGNL
-651 FTLMFSD
+651 FTLMFSSD
-658 DASKLTVQI
+658 GSKLTVQI

-672 KTPEPDKLNTIIDEI
+672 RTPEPDRLNSILADIG
-687 CEAVPGV
+687 EAAPDVYI
-694 DHSPIRWQEQVML
+694 SPISWQEQIML
-707 TVDVE
+707 VLDIE
-712 KMALYNISYSEV
+712 KMSLYGISYSDV
-724 MSTLRKFTRED
+724 LSTLRKRTRED
-735 HIFSIA
+735 NIFSIT
-741 TGDYSIPVVM
+741 TGDYSIPVVV
-751 GDSHSSS
+751 GDRDRSPD
-758 HLLSGS
+758 LLNGS

-770 ADIPLSNFIT
+770 ADIPLNAFIT
-780 ESRSRD
+780 EGRSRD

-797 FYPLELDIPDDVVPE
+797 FYPLELDIPDSEVPG
-812 VMEASRELSVEDGT
+812 VMATARELSVEDGT
-826 FDVAFSGSYF
+826 WDVAFSGSYF
-836 SSRETINELI
+836 SSRETIRELMM
-846 LIAIVS
+846 IAVVA

-857 FILAAQFE
+857 LILAAQFE
-865 SLIQPMIILSEIVV
+865 SIIQPLIILSEIVV

-890 CGAGINAMSM
+890 CGGGINAMSM

-924 RKENGYSLLRAIM
+924 RKENGYGLLRAIM

-960 FLTKGDMGSDLQF
+960 FLTRGDMGSDLQY
-973 PLSIVMIGGMMVGLI
+973 PMSIVMIGGMIVGLI
-988 VSIFGIPLIYYF
+988 VSIFGIPLIYYR
-1000 IYRKSDKARRR
+1000 IYRKKSR

>member
-54 AREIDQY
+54 AREMDEY
-61 LQSLRRELM
+61 LQPLRRQLM

-83 SGVGIIRLSFEYGTD
+83 SGVGIIRLSFDYGAD
-98 IDFTFVDVNERID
+98 VDFIFVEVNERID
-111 RSLSSLP
+111 RAMSSLP
-118 DGTERPKAIKS
+118 DGAERPKALKS

-139 NMTVDDSSRVMEM
+139 NMTVRDTSRTMEL
-152 SRLAAN
+152 SRLASS

-169 VAMVDLSGLVFPELL
+169 VAMVDLSGLVFPEIL
-184 IIPDNEKLTAI
+184 IIPDIDRLTAI
-195 GATPAMLAN
+195 GVTPERLSE
-204 AIESNNIQL
+204 AIEANNIRL
-213 GNISIRDGQ
+213 GNLSIRDGQ
-222 YHWNV
+222 YHWNI
-227 RFQSE
+227 RFNSE
-232 LTSKEDIEKIRINI
+232 INSKDDIENIRLNI
-246 GGRIYLFEEL
+246 GGRVYRFSEL
-256 ADIIE
+256 AEVIE
-261 QPGADNCLIRSDG
+261 QPASEDCLIRSDG
-274 DRAVSMAIIKQSDAR
+274 SRAVSMAIIKQSDAR
-289 MNTLREALYDRIERF
+289 MNTLQDELNDRIEEFRD
-304 EKDYPGVQFTIT
+304 DYPGVEFTVT

-333 LLAGIILAS
+333 LIAGIILAS

-467 FASLLFAVLVVP
+467 FSSLLFAVLVVP
-479 VYYYALYRRRGMK
+479 VYYYAMYRRRGRK
-492 MDNKYLS
+492 MDNKYLA
-499 RIAKYIELGPAYEKA
+499 RIDRFLELGPSYEKA
-514 LKWTFRHAGIVMTL
+514 LKWTFRHQGIVLTL
-528 MIVSIPLSG
+528 MAVSIPLS
-537 VLFMVLDKSTF
+537 VLLFMELDKSTF

-554 DILLNIDWNSPLTIE
+554 DIVLNVDWNSPVTIT
-569 ENDLRSRNLVA
+569 ENDRRSTTLVEA
-580 ALSPHTAQS
+580 VKPHTAQV
-589 TQMSGTQQFLMPH
+589 TQMCGTQQFLMPH
-602 TRDMSKSEAQIY
+602 TRDMSQSEAQIY
-614 LMARTPA
+614 FRAHTA
-621 GLDSIISET
+621 EGLDSLMNE
-630 AEYMKTQHHTAAFS
+630 AAAFLREHYPDAS
-644 FSDAGNL
+644 FNFTDAGNL
-651 FTLMFSD
+651 FTLMFSSD
-658 DASKLTVQI
+658 GSKLTVQI

-672 KTPEPDKLNTIIDEI
+672 RTPEPDRLNTILSEI
-687 CEAVPGV
+687 SEAAPDVYI
-694 DHSPIRWQEQVML
+694 SPVSWQEQIML
-707 TVDVE
+707 VLDIE
-712 KMALYNISYSEV
+712 KMSLYNISYSEV
-724 MSTLRKFTRED
+724 LSTLRKRTRED
-735 HIFSIA
+735 NIFSIT
-741 TGDYSIPVVM
+741 TGDYSIPVVV
-751 GDSHSSS
+751 GDENRSAD
-758 HLLSGS
+758 LLSGS
-764 VRNRDG
+764 IRNQDG
-770 ADIPLSNFIT
+770 ADIPLNAFIT
-780 ESRSRD
+780 EGRSRD

-797 FYPLELDIPDDVVPE
+797 FYPLELDIPDSQVPE
-812 VMEASRELSVEDGT
+812 VMAAARDISIEDGT
-826 FDVAFSGSYF
+826 WDVAFSGPYF
-836 SSRETINELI
+836 SSRETIRELMM
-846 LIAIVS
+846 IAVVA

-857 FILAAQFE
+857 LILAAQFE
-865 SLIQPMIILSEIVV
+865 SIIQPLIILSEIVV

-890 CGAGINAMSM
+890 CGGGINAMSM

-924 RKENGYSLLRAIM
+924 RKENGYGLLRAIM

-960 FLTKGDMGSDLQF
+960 FLTRGDMGSDLQY
-973 PLSIVMIGGMMVGLI
+973 PMSIVMIGGMIIGLI
-988 VSIFGIPLIYYF
+988 VSIFGIPLIYYR
-1000 IYRKSDKARRR
+1000 IYRKKRR

>member
-47 VKVEGSS
+47 VKVDGSS
-54 AREIDQY
+54 AREMDEY
-61 LQSLRRELM
+61 LQPLRRQLM

-83 SGVGIIRLSFEYGTD
+83 SGVGIIRLSFDYGAD
-98 IDFTFVDVNERID
+98 IDFIFVEVNERID
-111 RSLSSLP
+111 RALSSLP
-118 DGTERPKAIKS
+118 EGAERPKALKS

-139 NMTVDDSSRVMEM
+139 NMTVRDTSRTMEL
-152 SRLAAN
+152 SRLASS

-169 VAMVDLSGLVFPELL
+169 VAMVDLSGLVFPEIL
-184 IIPDNEKLTAI
+184 IIPDIERLTAI
-195 GATPAMLAN
+195 GVTPERLSE
-204 AIESNNIQL
+204 AIEANNIRL
-213 GNISIRDGQ
+213 GNLSIRDGQ
-222 YHWNV
+222 YHWNI
-227 RFQSE
+227 RFNSE
-232 LTSKEDIEKIRINI
+232 INSKDDIENIRLNI
-246 GGRIYLFEEL
+246 GGRVYLFSDL
-256 ADIIE
+256 AEVIE
-261 QPGADNCLIRSDG
+261 QPASEDCLIRSDG
-274 DRAVSMAIIKQSDAR
+274 SRAVSMAIIKQSDAR
-289 MNTLREALYDRIERF
+289 MNTLQDELNGRIEEFR
-304 EKDYPGVQFTIT
+304 EDYPGVEFTVT

-333 LLAGIILAS
+333 LYAVIILAS

-350 NFRFSLLIIP
+350 NFRFSMLIIP

-370 LALYL
+370 LALFL
-375 IGISINIISLAG
+375 MGISINIISLAG

-467 FASLLFAVLVVP
+467 FSSLLFAVLVVP
-479 VYYYALYRRRGMK
+479 VYYYAMYRRRGRK
-492 MDNKYLS
+492 MDNKYLA
-499 RIAKYIELGPAYEKA
+499 RIDRFLELGPSYEKA
-514 LKWTFRHAGIVMTL
+514 LKWTFRHQGIVLTL
-528 MIVSIPLSG
+528 MAVSIPLS
-537 VLFMVLDKSTF
+537 VLLFMELDKSTF

-554 DILLNIDWNSPLTIE
+554 DIVLNVDWNRPVTIT
-569 ENDLRSRNLVA
+569 ENDRRSTTLVEA
-580 ALSPHTAQS
+580 VKPHTAQV
-589 TQMSGTQQFLMPH
+589 TQMCGTQQFLMPH
-602 TRDMSKSEAQIY
+602 TRDMSQSEAQIY
-614 LMARTPA
+614 FRAHTA
-621 GLDSIISET
+621 EGLDSLMNE
-630 AEYMKTQHHTAAFS
+630 AAAFLREHYPDAS
-644 FSDAGNL
+644 FNFTDAGNL
-651 FTLMFSD
+651 FTLMFSSD
-658 DASKLTVQI
+658 GSKLTVQI

-672 KTPEPDKLNTIIDEI
+672 RTPEPDRLNTILSEI
-687 CEAVPGV
+687 SEAAPDVYI
-694 DHSPIRWQEQVML
+694 SPVSWQEQIML
-707 TVDVE
+707 VLDIE
-712 KMALYNISYSEV
+712 KMSLYNISYSEV
-724 MSTLRKFTRED
+724 LSTLRKRTRED
-735 HIFSIA
+735 NIFSIT
-741 TGDYSIPVVM
+741 TGDYSIPVVV
-751 GDSHSSS
+751 GDENRSAD
-758 HLLSGS
+758 LLSGS
-764 VRNRDG
+764 IRNQDG
-770 ADIPLSNFIT
+770 ADIPLNAFIT
-780 ESRSRD
+780 EGRSRD

-797 FYPLELDIPDDVVPE
+797 FYPLELDIPDSQVPE
-812 VMEASRELSVEDGT
+812 VMAAARNTSIEDGT
-826 FDVAFSGSYF
+826 WDVAFSGSYF
-836 SSRETINELI
+836 SSRETIRELMM
-846 LIAIVS
+846 IAVVA

-857 FILAAQFE
+857 LILAAQFE
-865 SLIQPMIILSEIVV
+865 SIIQPLIILSEIVV

-890 CGAGINAMSM
+890 CGGGINAMSM

-924 RKENGYSLLRAIM
+924 RKENGYGLLRAIM

-960 FLTKGDMGSDLQF
+960 FLTRGDMGSDLQY
-973 PLSIVMIGGMMVGLI
+973 PMSIVMIGGMIIGLI
-988 VSIFGIPLIYYF
+988 VSIFGIPLIYYR
-1000 IYRKSDKARRR
+1000 IYRKKRR

>member
-54 AREIDQY
+54 AREMDEY
-61 LQSLRRELM
+61 LQPLRRQLM

-83 SGVGIIRLSFEYGTD
+83 SGVGIIRLSFDYGAD
-98 IDFTFVDVNERID
+98 IDFIFVEVNERID
-111 RSLSSLP
+111 RALSSLP
-118 DGTERPKAIKS
+118 EGAERPKALKS

-139 NMTVDDSSRVMEM
+139 NMTVRDTSRTMEL
-152 SRLAAN
+152 SRLASS

-169 VAMVDLSGLVFPELL
+169 VAMVDLSGLVFPEIL
-184 IIPDNEKLTAI
+184 IIPDIERLTAI
-195 GATPAMLAN
+195 GVTPERLSE
-204 AIESNNIQL
+204 AIEANNIRL
-213 GNISIRDGQ
+213 GNLSIRDGQ
-222 YHWNV
+222 YHWNI
-227 RFQSE
+227 RFNSE
-232 LTSKEDIEKIRINI
+232 INSKDDIENIRLNI
-246 GGRIYLFEEL
+246 GGRVYLFSDL
-256 ADIIE
+256 AEVIE
-261 QPGADNCLIRSDG
+261 QPASEDCLIRSDG
-274 DRAVSMAIIKQSDAR
+274 SRAVSMAIIKQSDAR
-289 MNTLREALYDRIERF
+289 MNTLQDELNGRIEEFR
-304 EKDYPGVQFTIT
+304 EDYPGVEFTVT

-333 LLAGIILAS
+333 LYAGIILAS

-370 LALYL
+370 LALFL
-375 IGISINIISLAG
+375 MGISINIISLAG

-410 ERGDTLEDAV
+410 ERGDNLEDAV

-467 FASLLFAVLVVP
+467 FSSLLFAVLVVP
-479 VYYYALYRRRGMK
+479 VYYYAMYRRRGRK
-492 MDNKYLS
+492 VDNKYLA
-499 RIAKYIELGPAYEKA
+499 RIDRFLELGPSYEKA
-514 LKWTFRHAGIVMTL
+514 LKWTFRHQGTVLTL
-528 MIVSIPLSG
+528 MAVSIPLS
-537 VLFMVLDKSTF
+537 VLLFMELDKSTF

-554 DILLNIDWNSPLTIE
+554 DIILNVDWNRPVTIA
-569 ENDLRSRNLVA
+569 ENDRRSTALVE
-580 ALSPHTAQS
+580 SVQPHTAQV
-589 TQMSGTQQFLMPH
+589 TQMCGTQQFLMPH
-602 TRDMSKSEAQIY
+602 TRDMSQSEAQIY
-614 LMARTPA
+614 FKARTA
-621 GLDSIISET
+621 EGLDSLMNG
-630 AEYMKTQHHTAAFS
+630 AAAFLREHYPDAS
-644 FSDAGNL
+644 FNFTDAGNL
-651 FTLMFSD
+651 FTLMFSSD
-658 DASKLTVQI
+658 GSKLTVQI

-672 KTPEPDKLNTIIDEI
+672 RTPEPDRLNSILADIG
-687 CEAVPGV
+687 EAAPDVYI
-694 DHSPIRWQEQVML
+694 SPISWQEQIML
-707 TVDVE
+707 VLDIE
-712 KMALYNISYSEV
+712 KMSLYGISYSDV
-724 MSTLRKFTRED
+724 LSTLRKRTRED
-735 HIFSIA
+735 NIFSIT
-741 TGDYSIPVVM
+741 TGDYSIPVVV
-751 GDSHSSS
+751 GDRDR
-758 HLLSGS
+758 S

-770 ADIPLSNFIT
+770 ADIPLSSFIT
-780 ESRSRD
+780 EGRSRD

-797 FYPLELDIPDDVVPE
+797 FYPLELDIPDSEVPG
-812 VMEASRELSVEDGT
+812 VMATARELSVEDGT
-826 FDVAFSGSYF
+826 WDVAFSGSYF
-836 SSRETINELI
+836 SSRETIRELMM
-846 LIAIVS
+846 IAVVA

-857 FILAAQFE
+857 LILAAQFE
-865 SLIQPMIILSEIVV
+865 SIIQPLIILSEIVV

-890 CGAGINAMSM
+890 CGGGINAMSM

-924 RKENGYSLLRAIM
+924 RKENGYGLLRAIM

-960 FLTKGDMGSDLQF
+960 FLTRGDMGSDLQY
-973 PLSIVMIGGMMVGLI
+973 PMSIVMIGGMIL
-988 VSIFGIPLIYYF
+988 
-1000 IYRKSDKARRR
+1000 

>member
-54 AREIDQY
+54 AREMDEY
-61 LQSLRRELM
+61 LQPLRRQLM

-83 SGVGIIRLSFEYGTD
+83 SGVGIIRLSFDYGAD
-98 IDFTFVDVNERID
+98 IDFIFVEVNERID
-111 RSLSSLP
+111 RAMSSLP
-118 DGTERPKAIKS
+118 EGAERPKALKS

-139 NMTVDDSSRVMEM
+139 NMTVRDTSRTMEL
-152 SRLAAN
+152 SRLASS

-169 VAMVDLSGLVFPELL
+169 VAMVDLSGLVFPEIL
-184 IIPDNEKLTAI
+184 IIPDIDRLTAI
-195 GATPAMLAN
+195 GVTPERLSE
-204 AIESNNIQL
+204 AIEANNIRL
-213 GNISIRDGQ
+213 GNLSIRDGQ
-222 YHWNV
+222 YHWNI
-227 RFQSE
+227 RFNSE
-232 LTSKEDIEKIRINI
+232 INSKDDIENIRLNI
-246 GGRIYLFEEL
+246 GGRVYLFSDL
-256 ADIIE
+256 AEVIE
-261 QPGADNCLIRSDG
+261 QPASEDCLIRSDG
-274 DRAVSMAIIKQSDAR
+274 SRAVSMAIIKQSDAR
-289 MNTLREALYDRIERF
+289 MNTLQDELNGRIEEFR
-304 EKDYPGVQFTIT
+304 EDYPGVEFTVT

-333 LLAGIILAS
+333 LYAGIILAS

-360 TIIVSLLTSM
+360 TIVVSLLTSM
-370 LALYL
+370 LALFL
-375 IGISINIISLAG
+375 MGISINIISLAG

-410 ERGDTLEDAV
+410 ERGDNLEDAV

-467 FASLLFAVLVVP
+467 FSSLLFAVLVVP
-479 VYYYALYRRRGMK
+479 VYYYAMYRRRGRK
-492 MDNKYLS
+492 MDNKYLA
-499 RIAKYIELGPAYEKA
+499 RIDRFLELGPSYEKA
-514 LKWTFRHAGIVMTL
+514 LKWTFRHQGIVLTL
-528 MIVSIPLSG
+528 MAVSVPLS
-537 VLFMVLDKSTF
+537 VLLFMELDKSTF

-554 DILLNIDWNSPLTIE
+554 DIILNVDWNRPVTIA
-569 ENDLRSRNLVA
+569 ENDRRSTALVE
-580 ALSPHTAQS
+580 SVQPHTAQV
-589 TQMSGTQQFLMPH
+589 TQMCGTQQFLMPH
-602 TRDMSKSEAQIY
+602 TRDMSQSEAQIY
-614 LMARTPA
+614 FKARTA
-621 GLDSIISET
+621 EGLDSLMNG
-630 AEYMKTQHHTAAFS
+630 AAAFLREHYPDAS
-644 FSDAGNL
+644 FNFTDAGNL
-651 FTLMFSD
+651 FTLMFSSD
-658 DASKLTVQI
+658 GSKLTVQI

-672 KTPEPDKLNTIIDEI
+672 RTPEPDRLNTILSEI
-687 CEAVPGV
+687 SEAAPDVYI
-694 DHSPIRWQEQVML
+694 SPVSWQEQIML
-707 TVDVE
+707 VLDIE
-712 KMALYNISYSEV
+712 KMSLYNISYSEV
-724 MSTLRKFTRED
+724 LSTLRKRTRED
-735 HIFSIA
+735 NIFSIT
-741 TGDYSIPVVM
+741 TGDYSIPVVV
-751 GDSHSSS
+751 GDENRSAD
-758 HLLSGS
+758 LLSGS
-764 VRNRDG
+764 IRNQDG
-770 ADIPLSNFIT
+770 ADIPLSAFIT
-780 ESRSRD
+780 EGRSRD

-797 FYPLELDIPDDVVPE
+797 FYPLELDIPDSEVPG
-812 VMEASRELSVEDGT
+812 VMATARELSVEDGT
-826 FDVAFSGSYF
+826 WDVAFSGSYF
-836 SSRETINELI
+836 SSRETIRELMM
-846 LIAIVS
+846 IAVVA

-857 FILAAQFE
+857 LILAAQFE
-865 SLIQPMIILSEIVV
+865 SIIQPLIILSEIVV

-890 CGAGINAMSM
+890 CGGGINAMSM

-924 RKENGYSLLRAIM
+924 RKENGYGLLRAIM

-960 FLTKGDMGSDLQF
+960 FLTRGDMGSDLQY
-973 PLSIVMIGGMMVGLI
+973 PMSIVMIGGMIIGLI
-988 VSIFGIPLIYYF
+988 VSIFGIPLIYYR
-1000 IYRKSDKARRR
+1000 IYRKKRR

>member
-54 AREIDQY
+54 AREMDEY
-61 LQSLRRELM
+61 LQPLRRQLM

-83 SGVGIIRLSFEYGTD
+83 SGVGIIRLSFDYGAD
-98 IDFTFVDVNERID
+98 IDFIFVEVNERID
-111 RSLSSLP
+111 RALSSLP
-118 DGTERPKAIKS
+118 EGAERPKALKS

-139 NMTVDDSSRVMEM
+139 NMTVRDTSRTMEL
-152 SRLAAN
+152 SRLASS

-169 VAMVDLSGLVFPELL
+169 VAMVDLSGLVFPEIL
-184 IIPDNEKLTAI
+184 IIPDIERLTAI
-195 GATPAMLAN
+195 GVTPERLSE
-204 AIESNNIQL
+204 AIEANNIRL
-213 GNISIRDGQ
+213 GNLSIRDGQ
-222 YHWNV
+222 YHWNI
-227 RFQSE
+227 RFNSE
-232 LTSKEDIEKIRINI
+232 INSKDDIENIRLNI
-246 GGRIYLFEEL
+246 GGRVYLFSDL
-256 ADIIE
+256 AEVIE
-261 QPGADNCLIRSDG
+261 QPASEDCLIRSDG
-274 DRAVSMAIIKQSDAR
+274 SRAVSMAIIKQSDAR
-289 MNTLREALYDRIERF
+289 MNTLQDELNGRIEEFR
-304 EKDYPGVQFTIT
+304 EDYPGVEFTVT

-333 LLAGIILAS
+333 LYAGIILAS

-370 LALYL
+370 LALFL
-375 IGISINIISLAG
+375 MGISINIISLAG

-467 FASLLFAVLVVP
+467 FSSLLFAVLVVP
-479 VYYYALYRRRGMK
+479 VYYYAMYRRRGRK
-492 MDNKYLS
+492 MDNKYLA
-499 RIAKYIELGPAYEKA
+499 RIDRFLELGPSYEKA
-514 LKWTFRHAGIVMTL
+514 LKWTFRHQGIVLTL
-528 MIVSIPLSG
+528 MAVSIPLS
-537 VLFMVLDKSTF
+537 VLLFMELDKSTF

-554 DILLNIDWNSPLTIE
+554 DIILNVDWNRPVTIA
-569 ENDLRSRNLVA
+569 ENDRRSTALVE
-580 ALSPHTAQS
+580 SVQPHTAQV
-589 TQMSGTQQFLMPH
+589 TQMCGTQQFLMPH
-602 TRDMSKSEAQIY
+602 TRDMSQSEAQIY
-614 LMARTPA
+614 FKARTA
-621 GLDSIISET
+621 EGLDSLMNG
-630 AEYMKTQHHTAAFS
+630 AAAFLREHYPDAS
-644 FSDAGNL
+644 FNFTDAGNL
-651 FTLMFSD
+651 FTLMFSSD
-658 DASKLTVQI
+658 GSKLTVQI

-672 KTPEPDKLNTIIDEI
+672 RTPEPDRLNSILADIG
-687 CEAVPGV
+687 EAAPDVYI
-694 DHSPIRWQEQVML
+694 SPISWQEQIML
-707 TVDVE
+707 VLDIE
-712 KMALYNISYSEV
+712 KMSLYGISYSDV
-724 MSTLRKFTRED
+724 LSTLRKRTRED
-735 HIFSIA
+735 NIFSIT
-741 TGDYSIPVVM
+741 TGDYSIPVVV
-751 GDSHSSS
+751 GDRDRSPD
-758 HLLSGS
+758 LLNGS

-770 ADIPLSNFIT
+770 ADIPLSAFIT
-780 ESRSRD
+780 EGRSRD

-797 FYPLELDIPDDVVPE
+797 FYPLELDIPDSEVPG
-812 VMEASRELSVEDGT
+812 VMATARELSVEDGT
-826 FDVAFSGSYF
+826 WDVAFSGSYF
-836 SSRETINELI
+836 SSRETIRELMM
-846 LIAIVS
+846 IAVVA

-857 FILAAQFE
+857 LILAAQFE
-865 SLIQPMIILSEIVV
+865 SIIQPLIILSEIVV

-890 CGAGINAMSM
+890 CGGGINAMSM

-924 RKENGYSLLRAIM
+924 RKENGYGLLRAIM

-960 FLTKGDMGSDLQF
+960 FLTRGDMGSDLQY
-973 PLSIVMIGGMMVGLI
+973 PMSIVMIGGMIVGLI
-988 VSIFGIPLIYYF
+988 VSIFGIPLIYYR
-1000 IYRKSDKARRR
+1000 IYRKKSR

>member
-54 AREIDQY
+54 AREMDEY
-61 LQSLRRELM
+61 LQPLRRQLM

-83 SGVGIIRLSFEYGTD
+83 SGVGIIRLSFDYGAD
-98 IDFTFVDVNERID
+98 IDFIFVEVNERID
-111 RSLSSLP
+111 RAMSSLP
-118 DGTERPKAIKS
+118 EGAERPKALKS

-139 NMTVDDSSRVMEM
+139 NMTVRDTSRTMEL
-152 SRLAAN
+152 SRLASS

-169 VAMVDLSGLVFPELL
+169 VAMVDLSGLVFPEIL
-184 IIPDNEKLTAI
+184 IIPDIDRLTAI
-195 GATPAMLAN
+195 GVTPERLSE
-204 AIESNNIQL
+204 AIEANNIRL
-213 GNISIRDGQ
+213 GNLSIRDGQ
-222 YHWNV
+222 YHWNI
-227 RFQSE
+227 RFNSE
-232 LTSKEDIEKIRINI
+232 INSKDDIENIRLNI
-246 GGRIYLFEEL
+246 GGRVYRFSEL
-256 ADIIE
+256 AEVIE
-261 QPGADNCLIRSDG
+261 QPASEDCLIRSDG
-274 DRAVSMAIIKQSDAR
+274 SRAVSMAIIKQSDAR
-289 MNTLREALYDRIERF
+289 MNTLQDELNDRIEEFRD
-304 EKDYPGVQFTIT
+304 DYPGVEFTVT

-333 LLAGIILAS
+333 LYAGIILAS

-360 TIIVSLLTSM
+360 TIVVSLLTSM
-370 LALYL
+370 LALFL
-375 IGISINIISLAG
+375 MGISINIISLAG

-467 FASLLFAVLVVP
+467 FSSLLFAVLVVP
-479 VYYYALYRRRGMK
+479 VYYYAMYRRRGRK
-492 MDNKYLS
+492 MDNKYLA
-499 RIAKYIELGPAYEKA
+499 RIDRFLELGPSYEKA
-514 LKWTFRHAGIVMTL
+514 LKWTFRHQGIVLTL
-528 MIVSIPLSG
+528 MAVSIPLS
-537 VLFMVLDKSTF
+537 VLLFMELDKSTF

-554 DILLNIDWNSPLTIE
+554 DIVLNVDWNRPVTIT
-569 ENDLRSRNLVA
+569 ENDRRSTTLVEA
-580 ALSPHTAQS
+580 VKPHTAQV
-589 TQMSGTQQFLMPH
+589 TQMCGTQQFLMPH
-602 TRDMSKSEAQIY
+602 TRDMSQSEAQIY
-614 LMARTPA
+614 FRAHTA
-621 GLDSIISET
+621 EGLDSLMNE
-630 AEYMKTQHHTAAFS
+630 AAAFLREHYPDAS
-644 FSDAGNL
+644 FNFTDAGNL
-651 FTLMFSD
+651 FTLMFSSD
-658 DASKLTVQI
+658 GSKLTVQI

-672 KTPEPDKLNTIIDEI
+672 RTPEPDRLNTILSEI
-687 CEAVPGV
+687 SEAAPDVYI
-694 DHSPIRWQEQVML
+694 SPVSWQEQIML
-707 TVDVE
+707 VLDIE
-712 KMALYNISYSEV
+712 KMSLYNISYSEV
-724 MSTLRKFTRED
+724 LSTLRKRTRED
-735 HIFSIA
+735 NIFSIT
-741 TGDYSIPVVM
+741 TGDYSIPVVV
-751 GDSHSSS
+751 GDENRSAD
-758 HLLSGS
+758 LLSGS
-764 VRNRDG
+764 IRNQDG
-770 ADIPLSNFIT
+770 ADIPLNAFIT
-780 ESRSRD
+780 EGRSRD

-797 FYPLELDIPDDVVPE
+797 FYPLELDIPDSQVPE
-812 VMEASRELSVEDGT
+812 VMAAARNISIEDGT
-826 FDVAFSGSYF
+826 WDVAFSGSYF
-836 SSRETINELI
+836 SSRETIRELMM
-846 LIAIVS
+846 IAVVA

-857 FILAAQFE
+857 LILAAQFE
-865 SLIQPMIILSEIVV
+865 SIIQPLIILSEIVV

-890 CGAGINAMSM
+890 CGGGINAMSM

-924 RKENGYSLLRAIM
+924 RKENGYGLLRAIM

-960 FLTKGDMGSDLQF
+960 FLTRGDMGSDLQY
-973 PLSIVMIGGMMVGLI
+973 PMSIVMIGGMIIGLI
-988 VSIFGIPLIYYF
+988 VSIFGIPLIYYR
-1000 IYRKSDKARRR
+1000 IYRKKRR

>member
-54 AREIDQY
+54 AREMDEY
-61 LQSLRRELM
+61 LQPLRRQLM

-83 SGVGIIRLSFEYGTD
+83 SGVGIIRLSFDYGAD
-98 IDFTFVDVNERID
+98 IDFIFVEVNERID
-111 RSLSSLP
+111 RALSSLP
-118 DGTERPKAIKS
+118 EGAERPKALKS

-139 NMTVDDSSRVMEM
+139 NMTVRDTSRTMEL
-152 SRLAAN
+152 SRLASS

-169 VAMVDLSGLVFPELL
+169 VAMVDLSGLVFPEIL
-184 IIPDNEKLTAI
+184 IIPDIERLTAI
-195 GATPAMLAN
+195 GVTPERLSE
-204 AIESNNIQL
+204 AIEANNIRL
-213 GNISIRDGQ
+213 GNLSIRDGQ
-222 YHWNV
+222 YHWNI
-227 RFQSE
+227 RFNSE
-232 LTSKEDIEKIRINI
+232 INSKDDIENIRLNI
-246 GGRIYLFEEL
+246 GGRVYLFSDL
-256 ADIIE
+256 AEVIE
-261 QPGADNCLIRSDG
+261 QPASEDCLIRSDG
-274 DRAVSMAIIKQSDAR
+274 SRAVSMAIIKQSDAR
-289 MNTLREALYDRIERF
+289 MNTLQDELNGRIEEFR
-304 EKDYPGVQFTIT
+304 EDYPGVEFTVT

-333 LLAGIILAS
+333 LYAGIILAS

-370 LALYL
+370 LALFL
-375 IGISINIISLAG
+375 MGISINIISLAG

-467 FASLLFAVLVVP
+467 FSSLLFAVLVVP
-479 VYYYALYRRRGMK
+479 VYYYAMYRRRGRK
-492 MDNKYLS
+492 VDNKYLA
-499 RIAKYIELGPAYEKA
+499 RIDRFLELGPSYEKA
-514 LKWTFRHAGIVMTL
+514 LKWTFRHQGIVLTL
-528 MIVSIPLSG
+528 MAVSIPLS
-537 VLFMVLDKSTF
+537 VLLFMELDKSTF

-554 DILLNIDWNSPLTIE
+554 DIILNVDWNRPVTIA
-569 ENDLRSRNLVA
+569 ENDRRSTALVEA
-580 ALSPHTAQS
+580 VQPHTAQV
-589 TQMSGTQQFLMPH
+589 TQMCGTQQFLMPH
-602 TRDMSKSEAQIY
+602 TRDMSQSEAQIY
-614 LMARTPA
+614 FKARTA
-621 GLDSIISET
+621 EGLDSLMNG
-630 AEYMKTQHHTAAFS
+630 AAAFLRERYPDAS
-644 FSDAGNL
+644 FNFTDAGNL
-651 FTLMFSD
+651 FTLMFSSD
-658 DASKLTVQI
+658 GSKLTVQI

-672 KTPEPDKLNTIIDEI
+672 RTPEPDRLNSILADIG
-687 CEAVPGV
+687 EAAPDVYI
-694 DHSPIRWQEQVML
+694 SPISWQEQIML
-707 TVDVE
+707 VLDIE
-712 KMALYNISYSEV
+712 KMSLYGISYSDV
-724 MSTLRKFTRED
+724 LSTLRKRTRED
-735 HIFSIA
+735 NIFSIT
-741 TGDYSIPVVM
+741 TGDYSIPVVV
-751 GDSHSSS
+751 GDRDRSPD
-758 HLLSGS
+758 LLNGS

-770 ADIPLSNFIT
+770 ADIPLSAFIT
-780 ESRSRD
+780 EGRSRD

-797 FYPLELDIPDDVVPE
+797 FYPLELDIPDSEVPG
-812 VMEASRELSVEDGT
+812 VMATARELSVEDGT
-826 FDVAFSGSYF
+826 WDVAFSGSYF
-836 SSRETINELI
+836 SSRETIRELMM
-846 LIAIVS
+846 IAVVA

-857 FILAAQFE
+857 LILAAQFE
-865 SLIQPMIILSEIVV
+865 SIIQPLIILSEIVV

-890 CGAGINAMSM
+890 CGGGINAMSM

-924 RKENGYSLLRAIM
+924 RKENGYGLLRAIM

-960 FLTKGDMGSDLQF
+960 FLTRGDMGSDLQY
-973 PLSIVMIGGMMVGLI
+973 PMSIVMIGGMIVGLI
-988 VSIFGIPLIYYF
+988 VSIFGIPLIYYR
-1000 IYRKSDKARRR
+1000 IYRKKSR

>member
-47 VKVEGSS
+47 VKVDGSS
-54 AREIDQY
+54 AREMDEY
-61 LQSLRRELM
+61 LQPLRRQLM

-83 SGVGIIRLSFEYGTD
+83 SGVGIIRLSFDYGAD
-98 IDFTFVDVNERID
+98 IDFIFVEVNERID
-111 RSLSSLP
+111 RAMSSLP
-118 DGTERPKAIKS
+118 EGAERPKALKS

-139 NMTVDDSSRVMEM
+139 NMTVRDTSRTMELC
-152 SRLAAN
+152 RLASS

-169 VAMVDLSGLVFPELL
+169 VAMVDLSGLVFPEIL
-184 IIPDNEKLTAI
+184 IIPDIDRLTAI
-195 GATPAMLAN
+195 GVTPERLSE
-204 AIESNNIQL
+204 AIEANNIRL
-213 GNISIRDGQ
+213 GNLSIRDGQ
-222 YHWNV
+222 YHWNI
-227 RFQSE
+227 RFNSE
-232 LTSKEDIEKIRINI
+232 INSKDDIENIRLNI
-246 GGRIYLFEEL
+246 GGRVYRFSEL
-256 ADIIE
+256 AEVIE
-261 QPGADNCLIRSDG
+261 QPASEDCLIRSDG
-274 DRAVSMAIIKQSDAR
+274 SRAVSMAIIKQSDAR
-289 MNTLREALYDRIERF
+289 MNTLQDELNDRIEEFRD
-304 EKDYPGVQFTIT
+304 DYPGVEFTVT

-333 LLAGIILAS
+333 LYAGIILAS

-360 TIIVSLLTSM
+360 TIVVSLLTSM
-370 LALYL
+370 LALFL
-375 IGISINIISLAG
+375 MGISINIISLAG

-467 FASLLFAVLVVP
+467 FSSLLFAVLVVP
-479 VYYYALYRRRGMK
+479 VYYYAMYLRRGRK
-492 MDNKYLS
+492 MDNKYLA
-499 RIAKYIELGPAYEKA
+499 RIDRFLELGPSYEKA
-514 LKWTFRHAGIVMTL
+514 LKWTFRHQGIVLTL
-528 MIVSIPLSG
+528 MAVSIPLS
-537 VLFMVLDKSTF
+537 VLLFMELDKSTF

-554 DILLNIDWNSPLTIE
+554 DIVLNVDWNRPVTIT
-569 ENDLRSRNLVA
+569 ENDRRSTTLVEA
-580 ALSPHTAQS
+580 VKPHTAQV
-589 TQMSGTQQFLMPH
+589 TQMCGTQQFLMPH
-602 TRDMSKSEAQIY
+602 TRDMSQSEAQIY
-614 LMARTPA
+614 FRAHTA
-621 GLDSIISET
+621 EGLDSLMNE
-630 AEYMKTQHHTAAFS
+630 AAAFLREHYPDAS
-644 FSDAGNL
+644 FNFTDAGNL
-651 FTLMFSD
+651 FTLMFSSD
-658 DASKLTVQI
+658 GSKLTVQI

-672 KTPEPDKLNTIIDEI
+672 RTPEPDRLNTILSEI
-687 CEAVPGV
+687 SEAAPDVYI
-694 DHSPIRWQEQVML
+694 SPVSWQEQIML
-707 TVDVE
+707 VLDIE
-712 KMALYNISYSEV
+712 KMSLYNISYSEV
-724 MSTLRKFTRED
+724 LSTLRKRTRED
-735 HIFSIA
+735 NIFSIT
-741 TGDYSIPVVM
+741 TGDYSIPVVV
-751 GDSHSSS
+751 GDENRSAD
-758 HLLSGS
+758 LLSGS
-764 VRNRDG
+764 IRNQDG
-770 ADIPLSNFIT
+770 ADIPLNAFIT
-780 ESRSRD
+780 EGRSRD

-797 FYPLELDIPDDVVPE
+797 FYPLELDIPDSQVPE
-812 VMEASRELSVEDGT
+812 VMAAARNISIEDGT
-826 FDVAFSGSYF
+826 WDVAFSGSYF
-836 SSRETINELI
+836 SSRETIRELMM
-846 LIAIVS
+846 IAVVA

-857 FILAAQFE
+857 LILAAQFE
-865 SLIQPMIILSEIVV
+865 SIIQPLIILSEIVV

-890 CGAGINAMSM
+890 CGGGINAMSM

-924 RKENGYSLLRAIM
+924 RKENGYGLLRAIM

-960 FLTKGDMGSDLQF
+960 FLTRGDMGSDLQY
-973 PLSIVMIGGMMVGLI
+973 PMSIVMIGGMIIGLI
-988 VSIFGIPLIYYF
+988 VSIFGIPLIYYR
-1000 IYRKSDKARRR
+1000 IYRKKRR

>member
-54 AREIDQY
+54 AREMDEY
-61 LQSLRRELM
+61 LQPLRRQLM

-83 SGVGIIRLSFEYGTD
+83 SGVGIIRLSFDYGAD
-98 IDFTFVDVNERID
+98 IDFIFVEVNERID
-111 RSLSSLP
+111 RALSSLP
-118 DGTERPKAIKS
+118 EGAERPKALKS

-139 NMTVDDSSRVMEM
+139 NMTVRDTSRTMEL
-152 SRLAAN
+152 SRLASS

-169 VAMVDLSGLVFPELL
+169 VAMVDLSGLVFPEIL
-184 IIPDNEKLTAI
+184 IIPDIERLTAI
-195 GATPAMLAN
+195 GVTPERLSE
-204 AIESNNIQL
+204 AIEANNIRL
-213 GNISIRDGQ
+213 GNLSIRDGQ
-222 YHWNV
+222 YHWNI
-227 RFQSE
+227 RFNSE
-232 LTSKEDIEKIRINI
+232 INSKDDIENIRLNI
-246 GGRIYLFEEL
+246 GGRVYLFSDL
-256 ADIIE
+256 AEVIE
-261 QPGADNCLIRSDG
+261 QPASEDCLIRSDG
-274 DRAVSMAIIKQSDAR
+274 SRAVSMAIIKQSDAR
-289 MNTLREALYDRIERF
+289 MNTLQDELNGRIEEFR
-304 EKDYPGVQFTIT
+304 EDYPGVEFTVT

-333 LLAGIILAS
+333 LYAGIILAS

-370 LALYL
+370 LALFL
-375 IGISINIISLAG
+375 MGISINIISLAG

-410 ERGDTLEDAV
+410 ERGDNLEDAV

-467 FASLLFAVLVVP
+467 FSSLLFAVLVVP
-479 VYYYALYRRRGMK
+479 VYYYAMYRRRGRK
-492 MDNKYLS
+492 VDNKYLA
-499 RIAKYIELGPAYEKA
+499 RIDRFLELGPSYEKA
-514 LKWTFRHAGIVMTL
+514 LKWTFRHQGTVLTL
-528 MIVSIPLSG
+528 MAVSIPLS
-537 VLFMVLDKSTF
+537 VLLFMELDKSTF

-554 DILLNIDWNSPLTIE
+554 DIILNVDWNRPVTIA
-569 ENDLRSRNLVA
+569 ENDRRSTALVE
-580 ALSPHTAQS
+580 SVQPHTAQV
-589 TQMSGTQQFLMPH
+589 TQMCGTQQFLMPH
-602 TRDMSKSEAQIY
+602 TRDMSQSEAQIY
-614 LMARTPA
+614 FKARTA
-621 GLDSIISET
+621 EGLDSLMNG
-630 AEYMKTQHHTAAFS
+630 AAAFLREHYPDAS
-644 FSDAGNL
+644 FNFTDAGNL
-651 FTLMFSD
+651 FTLMFSSD
-658 DASKLTVQI
+658 GSKLTVQI

-672 KTPEPDKLNTIIDEI
+672 RTPEPDRLNSILADIG
-687 CEAVPGV
+687 EAAPDVYI
-694 DHSPIRWQEQVML
+694 SPISWQEQIML
-707 TVDVE
+707 VLDIE
-712 KMALYNISYSEV
+712 KMPLYGISYSDV
-724 MSTLRKFTRED
+724 LSTLRKRTRED
-735 HIFSIA
+735 NIFSIT
-741 TGDYSIPVVM
+741 TGDYSIPVVV
-751 GDSHSSS
+751 GDRDRSPD
-758 HLLSGS
+758 LLNGS

-770 ADIPLSNFIT
+770 ADIPLSSFIT
-780 ESRSRD
+780 EGRSRD

-797 FYPLELDIPDDVVPE
+797 FYPLELDIPDSEVPG
-812 VMEASRELSVEDGT
+812 VMATARELSVEDGT
-826 FDVAFSGSYF
+826 WDVAFSGSYF
-836 SSRETINELI
+836 SSRETIRELMM
-846 LIAIVS
+846 IAVVA

-857 FILAAQFE
+857 LILAAQFE
-865 SLIQPMIILSEIVV
+865 SIIQPLIILSEIVV

-890 CGAGINAMSM
+890 CGGGINAMSM

-924 RKENGYSLLRAIM
+924 RKENGYGLLRAIM

-960 FLTKGDMGSDLQF
+960 FLTRGDMGSDLQY
-973 PLSIVMIGGMMVGLI
+973 PMSIVMIGGMIVGLI
-988 VSIFGIPLIYYF
+988 VSIFGIPLIYYR
-1000 IYRKSDKARRR
+1000 IYRKKSR

>member
-12 VSMVLFAVAVLGAVS
+12 VSMVLFAVIVLGAVS

-47 VKVEGSS
+47 VKMDGSS

-61 LQSLRRELM
+61 LQTLRRELM
-70 QIPSLTDIRSQSE
+70 QIPALTDIRSQSE
-83 SGVGIIRLSFEYGTD
+83 SGVGIIRLSFDYGTD

-111 RSLSSLP
+111 RSMSYLP
-118 DGTERPKAIKS
+118 EGTERPKAIKS

-139 NMTVDDSSRVMEM
+139 NMTVSDSSRIMEM

-158 VISKRIEQIPE
+158 VVSKRMEQIPE

-195 GATPAMLAN
+195 GATPSLLAQ

-232 LTSKEDIEKIRINI
+232 LNSKEDIEKIRVNIN
-246 GGRIYLFEEL
+246 GRVYLFKEL
-256 ADIIE
+256 AQIIE
-261 QPGADNCLIRSDG
+261 QPGADNCMIRSDG

-289 MNTLREALYDRIERF
+289 MDALREAIYDRVERF
-304 EKDYPGVQFTIT
+304 REDYPEVDFTIT

-321 LLRYTIE
+321 LLRYTID
-328 NLEQN
+328 NLKQN
-333 LLAGIILAS
+333 LIAGIILAS

-360 TIIVSLLTSM
+360 TIIASLLTSM
-370 LALYL
+370 LALFL

-410 ERGDTLEDAV
+410 ERGDSLEDAV

-479 VYYYALYRRRGMK
+479 VYYYALYRKRGRK
-492 MDNKYLS
+492 MDNRYLA
-499 RIAKYIELGPAYEKA
+499 RIARYTELGPAYEKA
-514 LKWTFRHAGIVMTL
+514 LKWTFRHRGWVLTAMLLTVPASVL
-528 MIVSIPLSG
+528 
-537 VLFMVLDKSTF
+537 LFMKLDKSTF
-548 PPVTKS
+548 PPVTES
-554 DILLNIDWNSPLTIE
+554 DIILNIDWNSPLTIE

-580 ALSPHTAQS
+580 AVGSHAGQV

-614 LMARTPA
+614 FLARSPQ
-621 GLDSIISET
+621 GLDSII
-630 AEYMKTQHHTAAFS
+630 AEASGFLRESYPSAAFS

-651 FTLMFSD
+651 FTLIFSD

-672 KTPEPDKLNTIIDEI
+672 KTPEPEKLNAIIDSIKHAIPEI
-687 CEAVPGV
+687 RPTPV
-694 DHSPIRWQEQVML
+694 RWQEQILL
-707 TVDVE
+707 TVDAE
-712 KMALYNISYSEV
+712 KMSLYDISYADV
-724 MSTLRKFTRED
+724 LSTLRKFTRED

-751 GDSHSSS
+751 GDSHTSS

-764 VRNRDG
+764 VKNRQG
-770 ADIPLSNFIT
+770 ADIPLNNFIT

-797 FYPLELDIPDDVVPE
+797 FYPLELDISDGLVPE
-812 VMEASRELSVEDGT
+812 VMEVSRNQAMEDGSY
-826 FDVAFSGSYF
+826 DVAFSGSYF
-836 SSRETINELI
+836 SSRETIRELI

-884 LLLLWI
+884 LILLLV

-973 PLSIVMIGGMMVGLI
+973 PLSIVMIGGMIVGLI
-988 VSIFGIPLIYYF
+988 VSIFGIPLIYYM
-1000 IYRKSDKARRR
+1000 IYRKSDKQRRR

>member
-54 AREIDQY
+54 AREMDEY
-61 LQSLRRELM
+61 LQPLRRQLM

-83 SGVGIIRLSFEYGTD
+83 SGVGIIRLSFDYGAD
-98 IDFTFVDVNERID
+98 IDFIFVEVNERID
-111 RSLSSLP
+111 RALSSLP
-118 DGTERPKAIKS
+118 EGAERPKALKS

-139 NMTVDDSSRVMEM
+139 NMTVRDTSRTMEL
-152 SRLAAN
+152 SRLASS

-169 VAMVDLSGLVFPELL
+169 VAMVDLSGLVFPEIL
-184 IIPDNEKLTAI
+184 IIPDIERLTAI
-195 GATPAMLAN
+195 GVTPERLSE
-204 AIESNNIQL
+204 AIEANNIRL
-213 GNISIRDGQ
+213 GNLSIRDGQ
-222 YHWNV
+222 YHWNI
-227 RFQSE
+227 RFNSE
-232 LTSKEDIEKIRINI
+232 INSKDDIENIRLNI
-246 GGRIYLFEEL
+246 GGRVYLFSDL
-256 ADIIE
+256 AEVIE
-261 QPGADNCLIRSDG
+261 QPASEDCLIRSDG
-274 DRAVSMAIIKQSDAR
+274 SRAVSMAR
-289 MNTLREALYDRIERF
+289 MNTLQDELNGRIEEFR
-304 EKDYPGVQFTIT
+304 EDYPGVEFTVT

-333 LLAGIILAS
+333 LYAGIILAS

-370 LALYL
+370 LALFL
-375 IGISINIISLAG
+375 MGISINIISLAG

-410 ERGDTLEDAV
+410 ERGDNLEDAV

-467 FASLLFAVLVVP
+467 FSSLLFAVLVVP
-479 VYYYALYRRRGMK
+479 VYYYAMYRRRGRK
-492 MDNKYLS
+492 MDNKYLA
-499 RIAKYIELGPAYEKA
+499 RIDRFLELGPSYEKA
-514 LKWTFRHAGIVMTL
+514 LKWTFRHQGIVLTL
-528 MIVSIPLSG
+528 MAVSVPLS
-537 VLFMVLDKSTF
+537 VLLFMELDKSTF

-554 DILLNIDWNSPLTIE
+554 DIILNVDWNRPVTIA
-569 ENDLRSRNLVA
+569 ENDRRSTALVE
-580 ALSPHTAQS
+580 SVQPHTAQV
-589 TQMSGTQQFLMPH
+589 TQMCGTQQFLMPH
-602 TRDMSKSEAQIY
+602 TRDMSQSEAQIY
-614 LMARTPA
+614 FKARTA
-621 GLDSIISET
+621 EGLDSLMNG
-630 AEYMKTQHHTAAFS
+630 AAAFLREHYPDAS
-644 FSDAGNL
+644 FNFTDAGNL
-651 FTLMFSD
+651 FTLMFSSD
-658 DASKLTVQI
+658 GSKLTVQI

-672 KTPEPDKLNTIIDEI
+672 RTPEPDRLNSILADIG
-687 CEAVPGV
+687 EAAPDVYI
-694 DHSPIRWQEQVML
+694 SPISWQEQIML
-707 TVDVE
+707 VLDIE
-712 KMALYNISYSEV
+712 KMSLYGISYSDV
-724 MSTLRKFTRED
+724 LSTLRKRTRED
-735 HIFSIA
+735 NIFSIT
-741 TGDYSIPVVM
+741 TGDYSIPVVV
-751 GDSHSSS
+751 GDRDRSPD
-758 HLLSGS
+758 LLNGS

-770 ADIPLSNFIT
+770 ADIPLSSFIT
-780 ESRSRD
+780 EGRSRD

-797 FYPLELDIPDDVVPE
+797 FYPLELDIPDSEVPG
-812 VMEASRELSVEDGT
+812 VMATARELSVEDGT
-826 FDVAFSGSYF
+826 WDVAFSGSYF
-836 SSRETINELI
+836 SSRETIRELMM
-846 LIAIVS
+846 IAVVA

-857 FILAAQFE
+857 LILAAQFE
-865 SLIQPMIILSEIVV
+865 SIIQPLIILSEIVV

-890 CGAGINAMSM
+890 CGGGINAMSM

-924 RKENGYSLLRAIM
+924 RKENGYGLLRAIM

-960 FLTKGDMGSDLQF
+960 FLTRGDMGSDLQY
-973 PLSIVMIGGMMVGLI
+973 PMSIVMIGGMIVGLI
-988 VSIFGIPLIYYF
+988 VSIFGIPLIYYR
-1000 IYRKSDKARRR
+1000 IYRKKSR

>member
-54 AREIDQY
+54 AREMDEY
-61 LQSLRRELM
+61 LQPLRRQLM

-83 SGVGIIRLSFEYGTD
+83 SGVGIIRLSFDYGAD
-98 IDFTFVDVNERID
+98 IDFIFVEVNERID
-111 RSLSSLP
+111 RAMSSLP
-118 DGTERPKAIKS
+118 EGAERPKALKS

-139 NMTVDDSSRVMEM
+139 NMTVRDTSRTMEL
-152 SRLAAN
+152 SRLASS

-169 VAMVDLSGLVFPELL
+169 VAMVDLSGLVFPEIL
-184 IIPDNEKLTAI
+184 IIPDIDRLTAI
-195 GATPAMLAN
+195 GVTPERLSE
-204 AIESNNIQL
+204 AIEANNIRL
-213 GNISIRDGQ
+213 GNLSIRDGQ
-222 YHWNV
+222 YHWNI
-227 RFQSE
+227 RFNSE
-232 LTSKEDIEKIRINI
+232 INSKDDIENIRLNI
-246 GGRIYLFEEL
+246 GGRVYRFSEL
-256 ADIIE
+256 AEVIE
-261 QPGADNCLIRSDG
+261 QPASEDCLIRSDG
-274 DRAVSMAIIKQSDAR
+274 SRAVSMAIIKQSDAR
-289 MNTLREALYDRIERF
+289 MNTLQDELNDRIEEFRD
-304 EKDYPGVQFTIT
+304 DYPGVEFTVT

-333 LLAGIILAS
+333 LYAGIILAS

-360 TIIVSLLTSM
+360 TIVVSLLTSM
-370 LALYL
+370 LALFL
-375 IGISINIISLAG
+375 MGISINIISLAG

-467 FASLLFAVLVVP
+467 FSSLLFAVLVVP
-479 VYYYALYRRRGMK
+479 VYYYAMYRRCGRK
-492 MDNKYLS
+492 MDNKYLA
-499 RIAKYIELGPAYEKA
+499 RIDRFLELGPSYEKA
-514 LKWTFRHAGIVMTL
+514 LKWTFRHQGIVLTL
-528 MIVSIPLSG
+528 MAVSIPLS
-537 VLFMVLDKSTF
+537 VLLFMELDKSTF

-554 DILLNIDWNSPLTIE
+554 DIVLNVDWNRPVTIT
-569 ENDLRSRNLVA
+569 ENDRRSTTLVEA
-580 ALSPHTAQS
+580 VKPHTAQV
-589 TQMSGTQQFLMPH
+589 TQMCGTQQFLMPH
-602 TRDMSKSEAQIY
+602 TRDMSQSEAQIY
-614 LMARTPA
+614 FRAHTA
-621 GLDSIISET
+621 EGLDSLMNE
-630 AEYMKTQHHTAAFS
+630 AAAFLKEHYPDAS
-644 FSDAGNL
+644 FNFTDAGNL
-651 FTLMFSD
+651 FTLMFSSD
-658 DASKLTVQI
+658 GSKLTVQI

-672 KTPEPDKLNTIIDEI
+672 RTPEPDRLNTILSEI
-687 CEAVPGV
+687 SEAAPDVYI
-694 DHSPIRWQEQVML
+694 SPVSWQEQIML
-707 TVDVE
+707 VLDIE
-712 KMALYNISYSEV
+712 KMSLYNISYSEV
-724 MSTLRKFTRED
+724 LSTLRKRTRED
-735 HIFSIA
+735 NIFSIT
-741 TGDYSIPVVM
+741 TGDYSIPVVV
-751 GDSHSSS
+751 GDENRSAD
-758 HLLSGS
+758 LLSGS
-764 VRNRDG
+764 IRNQDG
-770 ADIPLSNFIT
+770 ADIPLNAFIT
-780 ESRSRD
+780 EGRSRD

-797 FYPLELDIPDDVVPE
+797 FYPLELDIPDSQVPE
-812 VMEASRELSVEDGT
+812 VMAAARDISIEDGT
-826 FDVAFSGSYF
+826 WDVAFSGSYF
-836 SSRETINELI
+836 SSRETIRELMM
-846 LIAIVS
+846 IAVVA

-857 FILAAQFE
+857 LILAAQFE
-865 SLIQPMIILSEIVV
+865 SIIQPLIILSEIVV

-890 CGAGINAMSM
+890 CGGGINAMSM

-924 RKENGYSLLRAIM
+924 RKENGYGLLRAIM

-960 FLTKGDMGSDLQF
+960 FLTRGDMGSDLQY
-973 PLSIVMIGGMMVGLI
+973 PMSIVMIGGMIIGLI
-988 VSIFGIPLIYYF
+988 VSIFGIPLIYYR
-1000 IYRKSDKARRR
+1000 IYRKKRR

>member
-54 AREIDQY
+54 AREMDEY
-61 LQSLRRELM
+61 LQPLRRQLM

-83 SGVGIIRLSFEYGTD
+83 SGVGIIRLSFDYGAD
-98 IDFTFVDVNERID
+98 IDFIFVEVNERID
-111 RSLSSLP
+111 RALSSLP
-118 DGTERPKAIKS
+118 EGAERPKALKS
-129 SATDIPAFFV
+129 SATDIPPFFV
-139 NMTVDDSSRVMEM
+139 NMTVRDTSRTMEL
-152 SRLAAN
+152 SRLASS

-169 VAMVDLSGLVFPELL
+169 VAMVDLSGLVFPEIL
-184 IIPDNEKLTAI
+184 IIPDIERLTAI
-195 GATPAMLAN
+195 GVTPERLSE
-204 AIESNNIQL
+204 AIEANNIRL
-213 GNISIRDGQ
+213 GNLSIRDGQ
-222 YHWNV
+222 YHWNI
-227 RFQSE
+227 RFNSE
-232 LTSKEDIEKIRINI
+232 INSKDDIENIRLNI
-246 GGRIYLFEEL
+246 GGRVYLFSDL
-256 ADIIE
+256 AEVIE
-261 QPGADNCLIRSDG
+261 QPASEDCLIRSDG
-274 DRAVSMAIIKQSDAR
+274 SRAVSMAIIKQSDAR
-289 MNTLREALYDRIERF
+289 MNTLQDELNGRIEEFR
-304 EKDYPGVQFTIT
+304 EDYPGVEFTVT

-333 LLAGIILAS
+333 LYAGIILAS

-370 LALYL
+370 LALFL
-375 IGISINIISLAG
+375 MGISINIISLAG

-410 ERGDTLEDAV
+410 ERGDNLEDAV

-467 FASLLFAVLVVP
+467 FSSLLFAVLVVP
-479 VYYYALYRRRGMK
+479 VYYYAMYRRRGRK
-492 MDNKYLS
+492 VDNKYLA
-499 RIAKYIELGPAYEKA
+499 RIDRFLELGPSYEKA
-514 LKWTFRHAGIVMTL
+514 LKWTFRHQGTVLTL
-528 MIVSIPLSG
+528 MAVSIPLS
-537 VLFMVLDKSTF
+537 VLLFMELDKSTF

-554 DILLNIDWNSPLTIE
+554 DIILNVDWNRPVTIA
-569 ENDLRSRNLVA
+569 ENDRRSTALVE
-580 ALSPHTAQS
+580 SVQPHTAQV
-589 TQMSGTQQFLMPH
+589 TQMCGTQQFLMPH
-602 TRDMSKSEAQIY
+602 TRDMSQSEAQIY
-614 LMARTPA
+614 FKARTA
-621 GLDSIISET
+621 EGLDSLMNG
-630 AEYMKTQHHTAAFS
+630 AAAFLREHYPDAS
-644 FSDAGNL
+644 FNFTDAGNL
-651 FTLMFSD
+651 FTLMFSSD
-658 DASKLTVQI
+658 GSKLTVQI

-672 KTPEPDKLNTIIDEI
+672 RTPEPDRLNSILADIG
-687 CEAVPGV
+687 EAAPDVYI
-694 DHSPIRWQEQVML
+694 SPISWQEQIML
-707 TVDVE
+707 VLDIE
-712 KMALYNISYSEV
+712 KMSLYGISYSDV
-724 MSTLRKFTRED
+724 LSTLRKRTRED
-735 HIFSIA
+735 NIFSIT
-741 TGDYSIPVVM
+741 TGDYSIPVVV
-751 GDSHSSS
+751 GDRDRSPD
-758 HLLSGS
+758 LLNGS

-770 ADIPLSNFIT
+770 ADIPLSSFIT
-780 ESRSRD
+780 EGRSRD

-797 FYPLELDIPDDVVPE
+797 FYPLELDIPDSEVPG
-812 VMEASRELSVEDGT
+812 VMATARELSVEDGT
-826 FDVAFSGSYF
+826 WDVAFSGSYF
-836 SSRETINELI
+836 SSRETIRELMM
-846 LIAIVS
+846 IAVVA

-857 FILAAQFE
+857 LILAAQFE
-865 SLIQPMIILSEIVV
+865 SIIQPLIILSEIVV

-890 CGAGINAMSM
+890 CGGGINAMSM

-924 RKENGYSLLRAIM
+924 RKENGYGLLRAIM

-960 FLTKGDMGSDLQF
+960 FLTRGDMGSDLQY
-973 PLSIVMIGGMMVGLI
+973 PMSIVMIGGMIVGLI
-988 VSIFGIPLIYYF
+988 VSIFGIPLIYYR
-1000 IYRKSDKARRR
+1000 IYRKKSR

>member
-54 AREIDQY
+54 AREMDEY
-61 LQSLRRELM
+61 LQPLRRQLM

-83 SGVGIIRLSFEYGTD
+83 SGVGIIRLSFDYGAD
-98 IDFTFVDVNERID
+98 IDFIFVEVNERID
-111 RSLSSLP
+111 RALSSLP
-118 DGTERPKAIKS
+118 EGAERPKALKS

-139 NMTVDDSSRVMEM
+139 NMTVRDTSRTMEL
-152 SRLAAN
+152 SRLASS

-169 VAMVDLSGLVFPELL
+169 VAMVDLSGLVFPEIL
-184 IIPDNEKLTAI
+184 IIPDIERLTAI
-195 GATPAMLAN
+195 GVTPERLSE
-204 AIESNNIQL
+204 AIEANNIRL
-213 GNISIRDGQ
+213 GNLSIRDGQ
-222 YHWNV
+222 YHWNI
-227 RFQSE
+227 RFNSE
-232 LTSKEDIEKIRINI
+232 INSKDDIENIRLNI
-246 GGRIYLFEEL
+246 GGRVYLFSDL
-256 ADIIE
+256 AEVIE
-261 QPGADNCLIRSDG
+261 QPASEDCLIRSDG
-274 DRAVSMAIIKQSDAR
+274 SRAVSMAIIKQSDAR
-289 MNTLREALYDRIERF
+289 MNTLQDELNGRIEEFR
-304 EKDYPGVQFTIT
+304 EDYPGVEFTVT

-333 LLAGIILAS
+333 LYAGIILAS

-370 LALYL
+370 LALFL
-375 IGISINIISLAG
+375 MGISINIISLAG

-410 ERGDTLEDAV
+410 ERGDNLEDAV

-467 FASLLFAVLVVP
+467 FSSLLFAVLVVP
-479 VYYYALYRRRGMK
+479 VYYYAMYRRRGRK
-492 MDNKYLS
+492 MDNKYLA
-499 RIAKYIELGPAYEKA
+499 RIDRFLELGPSYEKA
-514 LKWTFRHAGIVMTL
+514 LKWTFRHQGIVLTL
-528 MIVSIPLSG
+528 MAVSVPLS
-537 VLFMVLDKSTF
+537 VLLFMELDKSTF

-554 DILLNIDWNSPLTIE
+554 DIILNVDWNRPVTIA
-569 ENDLRSRNLVA
+569 ENDRRSTALVE
-580 ALSPHTAQS
+580 SVQPHTAQV
-589 TQMSGTQQFLMPH
+589 TQMCGTQQFLMPH
-602 TRDMSKSEAQIY
+602 TRDMSQSEAQIY
-614 LMARTPA
+614 FKARTA
-621 GLDSIISET
+621 EGLDSLMNG
-630 AEYMKTQHHTAAFS
+630 AAAFLREHYPDAS
-644 FSDAGNL
+644 FNFTDAGNL
-651 FTLMFSD
+651 FTLMFSSD
-658 DASKLTVQI
+658 GSKLTVQI

-672 KTPEPDKLNTIIDEI
+672 RTPEPDRLNSILADIG
-687 CEAVPGV
+687 EAAPDVYI
-694 DHSPIRWQEQVML
+694 SPISWQEQIML
-707 TVDVE
+707 VLDIE
-712 KMALYNISYSEV
+712 KMSLYGISYSDV
-724 MSTLRKFTRED
+724 LSTLRKRTRED
-735 HIFSIA
+735 NIFSIT
-741 TGDYSIPVVM
+741 TGDYSIPVVV
-751 GDSHSSS
+751 GDRDRSPD
-758 HLLSGS
+758 LLNGS

-770 ADIPLSNFIT
+770 ADIPLSSFIT
-780 ESRSRD
+780 EGRSRD

-797 FYPLELDIPDDVVPE
+797 FYPLELDIPDSEVPG
-812 VMEASRELSVEDGT
+812 VMATARELSVEDGT
-826 FDVAFSGSYF
+826 WDVAFSGSYF
-836 SSRETINELI
+836 SSRETIRELMM
-846 LIAIVS
+846 IAVVA

-857 FILAAQFE
+857 LILAAQFE
-865 SLIQPMIILSEIVV
+865 SIIQPLIILSEIVV

-890 CGAGINAMSM
+890 CEGGINAMSM

-924 RKENGYSLLRAIM
+924 RKENGYGLLRAIM

-960 FLTKGDMGSDLQF
+960 FLTRGDMGSDLQY
-973 PLSIVMIGGMMVGLI
+973 PMSIVMIGGMIVGLI
-988 VSIFGIPLIYYF
+988 VSIFGIPLIYYR
-1000 IYRKSDKARRR
+1000 IYRKKSR

>member
-47 VKVEGSS
+47 VKVDGSS
-54 AREIDQY
+54 AREMDEY
-61 LQSLRRELM
+61 LQPLRRQLM

-83 SGVGIIRLSFEYGTD
+83 SGVGIIRLSFDYGAD
-98 IDFTFVDVNERID
+98 IDFIFVEVNERID
-111 RSLSSLP
+111 RALSSLP
-118 DGTERPKAIKS
+118 EGAERPKALKS

-139 NMTVDDSSRVMEM
+139 NMTVRDTSRTMEL
-152 SRLAAN
+152 SRLASS

-169 VAMVDLSGLVFPELL
+169 VAMVDLSGLVFPEIL
-184 IIPDNEKLTAI
+184 IIPDIDRLTAI
-195 GATPAMLAN
+195 GVTPERLSE
-204 AIESNNIQL
+204 AIEANNIRL
-213 GNISIRDGQ
+213 GNLSIRDGQ
-222 YHWNV
+222 YHWNI
-227 RFQSE
+227 RFNSE
-232 LTSKEDIEKIRINI
+232 INSKDDIENIRLNI
-246 GGRIYLFEEL
+246 GGRVYRFSEL
-256 ADIIE
+256 AEVIE
-261 QPGADNCLIRSDG
+261 QPASEDCLIRSDG
-274 DRAVSMAIIKQSDAR
+274 SRAVSMAIIKQSDAR
-289 MNTLREALYDRIERF
+289 MNTLQDELNDRIEEFRD
-304 EKDYPGVQFTIT
+304 DYPGVEFTVT

-333 LLAGIILAS
+333 LYAGIILAS

-360 TIIVSLLTSM
+360 TIVVSLLTSM
-370 LALYL
+370 LALFL
-375 IGISINIISLAG
+375 MGISINIISLAG

-467 FASLLFAVLVVP
+467 FSSLLFAVLVVP
-479 VYYYALYRRRGMK
+479 VYYYAMYRRRGRK
-492 MDNKYLS
+492 MDNKYLA
-499 RIAKYIELGPAYEKA
+499 RIDRFLELGPSYEKA
-514 LKWTFRHAGIVMTL
+514 LKWTFRHQGIVLTL
-528 MIVSIPLSG
+528 MAVSIPLS
-537 VLFMVLDKSTF
+537 VLLFMELDKSTF

-554 DILLNIDWNSPLTIE
+554 DIVLNVDWNRPVTIT
-569 ENDLRSRNLVA
+569 ENDRRSTTLVEA
-580 ALSPHTAQS
+580 VKPHTAQV
-589 TQMSGTQQFLMPH
+589 TQMCGTQQFLMPH
-602 TRDMSKSEAQIY
+602 TRDMSQSEAQIY
-614 LMARTPA
+614 FRAHTA
-621 GLDSIISET
+621 EGLDSLMNE
-630 AEYMKTQHHTAAFS
+630 AAAFLREHYPDAS
-644 FSDAGNL
+644 FNFTDAGNL
-651 FTLMFSD
+651 FTLMFSSD
-658 DASKLTVQI
+658 GSKLTVQI

-672 KTPEPDKLNTIIDEI
+672 RTPEPDRLNSILADIG
-687 CEAVPGV
+687 EAAPDVYI
-694 DHSPIRWQEQVML
+694 SPISWQEQIML
-707 TVDVE
+707 VLDIE
-712 KMALYNISYSEV
+712 KMSLYGISYSDV
-724 MSTLRKFTRED
+724 LSTLRKRTRED
-735 HIFSIA
+735 NIFSIT
-741 TGDYSIPVVM
+741 TGDYSIPVVV
-751 GDSHSSS
+751 GDRDRSPD
-758 HLLSGS
+758 LLNGS

-770 ADIPLSNFIT
+770 ADIPLSAFIT
-780 ESRSRD
+780 EGRSRD

-797 FYPLELDIPDDVVPE
+797 FYPLELDLPDSEVPG
-812 VMEASRELSVEDGT
+812 VMATARELSVEDGT
-826 FDVAFSGSYF
+826 WDVAFSGSYF
-836 SSRETINELI
+836 SSRETIRELMM
-846 LIAIVS
+846 IAVVA

-857 FILAAQFE
+857 LILAAQFE
-865 SLIQPMIILSEIVV
+865 SIIQPLIILSEIVV

-890 CGAGINAMSM
+890 CGGGINAMSM

-924 RKENGYSLLRAIM
+924 RKENGYGLLRAIM

-960 FLTKGDMGSDLQF
+960 FLTRGDMGSDLQY
-973 PLSIVMIGGMMVGLI
+973 PMSIVMIGGMIVGLI
-988 VSIFGIPLIYYF
+988 VSIFGIPLIYYR
-1000 IYRKSDKARRR
+1000 IYRKKSR

>member
-47 VKVEGSS
+47 VKVDGSS
-54 AREIDQY
+54 AREMDEY
-61 LQSLRRELM
+61 LQPLRRQLM

-83 SGVGIIRLSFEYGTD
+83 SGVGIIRLSFDYGAD
-98 IDFTFVDVNERID
+98 IDFIFVEVNERID
-111 RSLSSLP
+111 RAMSSLP
-118 DGTERPKAIKS
+118 EGAERPKALKS

-139 NMTVDDSSRVMEM
+139 NMTVRDTSRTMEL
-152 SRLAAN
+152 SRLASS

-169 VAMVDLSGLVFPELL
+169 VAMVDLSGLVFPEIL
-184 IIPDNEKLTAI
+184 IIPDIDRLTAI
-195 GATPAMLAN
+195 GVTPERLSE
-204 AIESNNIQL
+204 AIEANNIRL
-213 GNISIRDGQ
+213 GNLSIRDGQ
-222 YHWNV
+222 YHWNI
-227 RFQSE
+227 RFNSE
-232 LTSKEDIEKIRINI
+232 INSKDDIENIRLNI
-246 GGRIYLFEEL
+246 GGRVYRFSEL
-256 ADIIE
+256 AEVIE
-261 QPGADNCLIRSDG
+261 QPASEDCLIRSDG
-274 DRAVSMAIIKQSDAR
+274 SRAVSMAIIKQSDAR
-289 MNTLREALYDRIERF
+289 MNTLQDELNDRIEEFRD
-304 EKDYPGVQFTIT
+304 DYPGVEFTVT

-333 LLAGIILAS
+333 LYAGIILAS

-360 TIIVSLLTSM
+360 TIVVSLLTSM
-370 LALYL
+370 LALFL
-375 IGISINIISLAG
+375 MGISINIISLAG

-467 FASLLFAVLVVP
+467 FSSLLFAVLVVP
-479 VYYYALYRRRGMK
+479 VYYYAMYRRRGRK
-492 MDNKYLS
+492 MDNKYLA
-499 RIAKYIELGPAYEKA
+499 RIDRFLELGPSYEKA
-514 LKWTFRHAGIVMTL
+514 LKWTFRHQGIALTL
-528 MIVSIPLSG
+528 MAVSIPLS
-537 VLFMVLDKSTF
+537 VLLFMELDKSTF

-554 DILLNIDWNSPLTIE
+554 DIVLNVDWNRPVTIT
-569 ENDLRSRNLVA
+569 ENDRRSTTLVEA
-580 ALSPHTAQS
+580 VKPHTAQV
-589 TQMSGTQQFLMPH
+589 TQMCGTQQFLMPH
-602 TRDMSKSEAQIY
+602 TRDMSQSEAQIY
-614 LMARTPA
+614 FRAHTA
-621 GLDSIISET
+621 EGLDSLMNE
-630 AEYMKTQHHTAAFS
+630 AAAFLREHYPDAS
-644 FSDAGNL
+644 FNFTDAGNL
-651 FTLMFSD
+651 FTLMFSSD
-658 DASKLTVQI
+658 GSKLTVQI

-672 KTPEPDKLNTIIDEI
+672 RTPEPDRLNTILSEI
-687 CEAVPGV
+687 SEAAPDVYI
-694 DHSPIRWQEQVML
+694 SPVSWQEQIML
-707 TVDVE
+707 VLDIE
-712 KMALYNISYSEV
+712 KMSLYNISYSEV
-724 MSTLRKFTRED
+724 LSTLRKRTRED
-735 HIFSIA
+735 NIFSIT
-741 TGDYSIPVVM
+741 TGDYSIPVVV
-751 GDSHSSS
+751 GDENRSAD
-758 HLLSGS
+758 LLSGS
-764 VRNRDG
+764 IRNQDG
-770 ADIPLSNFIT
+770 ADIPLNAFIT
-780 ESRSRD
+780 EGRSRD

-797 FYPLELDIPDDVVPE
+797 FYPLELDIPDSQVPE
-812 VMEASRELSVEDGT
+812 VMAAARDISIEDGT
-826 FDVAFSGSYF
+826 WDVAFSGSYF
-836 SSRETINELI
+836 SSRETIRELMM
-846 LIAIVS
+846 IAVVA

-857 FILAAQFE
+857 LILAAQFE
-865 SLIQPMIILSEIVV
+865 SIIQPLIILSEIVV

-890 CGAGINAMSM
+890 CGGGINAMSM

-924 RKENGYSLLRAIM
+924 RKENGYGLLRAIM

-960 FLTKGDMGSDLQF
+960 FLTRGDMGSDLQY
-973 PLSIVMIGGMMVGLI
+973 PMSIVMIGGMIIGLI
-988 VSIFGIPLIYYF
+988 VSIFGIPLIYYR
-1000 IYRKSDKARRR
+1000 IYRKKRR